1 MARIDSKPPYDASFP
16 KVGSGEFSRIAKEAA
31 KKRREEKEK
40 ESMYAVTDAAAT
52 PPAEELL
59 PQEDKEVTIPS
70 TLKEPKAKTNLLP
83 FPRQSFREDIPWA
96 VNGVGISK
104 AEKEATP
111 KVAMPPLAAPQEER
125 EPLNINS
132 IFDPHIDRVGNR
144 VSLREDAPWAKDN
157 PYAFGLEQGFQN
169 QNKFAGKP
177 YDELDKDAVIKSN
190 SLTMGIIGSDP
201 VMKKELNR
209 RKDKLRDFEFI
220 ANTPGALAS
229 YGLTL
234 TQDEWERI
242 KGEILSG
249 TDSLKDLTPLLHKA
263 KTLRYEEGK
272 EKQETIS
279 QVSDRARQL
288 TSEMER
294 AGATKAADQASEAD
308 AKFASGL
315 PSPTSGKIWEIMS
328 YNDKLPDTYRA
339 TLHLQDHADEL
350 SQMNKSVLSNLKK
363 DKSWTGG
370 VWEGFKNNIFTRKA
384 WQDKEGNTYAANE
397 MALYRV
403 IQAYNRGDNSP
414 EVKAVVEMA
423 AELNSAE
430 YFMRSLLPKGYEAG
444 ESTAGSVP
452 FMIDFIVTSVLT
464 GGAGS
469 AEKAAS
475 KVGASGVKAL
485 ATRGV
490 LTASGKGTRFLE
502 LLARY
507 GQKAAQGVKGVAT
520 AVAEKAPGVTRM
532 GERIVKDATQAAIMT
547 ATLNTPSVVS
557 DAERRVTPI
566 PYKLEEG
573 DIADMSEFIPINDD
587 HILMEKRFMES
598 NRNKALRKAFTS
610 QWIENYTEL
619 AGGHFGAYGEALGKL
634 THFSST
640 AAGKA
645 IARINRALSKAPII
659 GSVRRAANVQGLGGE
674 FLEEIYGGMLN
685 AWLVGDQSMKEV
697 FDAKNMGTTLEALLP
712 TQVAFGILGGGSHAI
727 SLAANQRQLAQINK
741 RLKKEFGNVN
751 IDDKRWESCT
761 LSEQGK
767 ILDSLIGV
775 YRDAMQRGNEAKDDA
790 TRQAAVK
797 EATYARLLFMHLG
810 LQTRRSVLQEAEAE
824 EKLAQTQEK
833 FNTLKQEAENAL
845 KAEAKRTTT
854 DREGNSTRARYN
866 DKEYTVYNTEGVTVT
881 QDENGNPHLL
891 GKGTLYLRAPETEDG
906 SAEIIPVPSDQ
917 VEVIATQP
925 KEVVDA
931 AIEQSA
937 EAVAEAALQQE
948 LATQEAESAP
958 TAQEAET
965 EAAPIPT
972 AQEAETKIAPI
983 PTAQEAETKAAPIPT
998 AQTAETKAAPIP
1010 TAQEAEQT
1018 ETQYLSPEE
1027 AARLPEEERTKA
1039 ISNFNNSLSETDAA
1053 IEKLAKEQ
1061 REYLRKRNTRKRQE
1075 ETEEDYQNRKAEA
1088 RKATTGDLQ
1097 RVNTE
1102 MALLQHKKENLIR
1115 SLNALHAETPKTEEA
1130 ASGATESAVNDLNEN
1145 SPAAHRARGFK
1156 LIGGKRI
1163 PRQGRVKCYIG
1174 RRISAQVSHTEETEG
1189 GHYAVIEADD
1199 LQPSHFDAAVNERH
1213 FIPEAQPK
1221 DRATTA
1227 SFEQQEDFGR
1237 NLRVPNLIFSEAS
1250 IYSGAPVVNAR
1261 GEVIQ
1266 GNGRSAGI
1274 KSAYRS
1280 HPESSGR
1287 YKEYLTEHAAD
1298 WGLKREDVAG
1308 MKAPVLVHM
1317 LDVDDEEAIRL
1328 GQFTDND
1335 VTVTGGTENTK
1346 NLLPENV
1353 ILKLPTEKQGEVAR
1367 ILFAS
1372 DEADGDKIADE
1383 KFSSAFLYLYQHNAI
1398 SLEEYNS
1405 LFTANSLNS
1414 QDGVRKPLE
1423 AAKRELVTRLLDS
1436 VFTKVDPTLKAI
1448 VFGRKSVPGIKS
1460 EQLNAIKRLL
1470 LTDFFFTTSADAQTR
1485 ARSLRNDLLGALLFI
1500 SKYPGP
1506 SEDTKTEGKDPLRT
1520 FLRNMFSAAPVLP
1533 GMKSLAESYSPESLE
1548 IANLFFKSLEAI
1560 NAFTHKY
1567 YSETNPQTLFEQS
1580 EATQSLSKEELFRQA
1595 FPFYQEAHRIAYAR
1609 REASFDAPLTEHYAR
1624 KESAERGEAGY
1635 HKTDFGYESGNKEN
1649 GKYIAIDKKGNYIE
1663 QSEWRNGKRHGI
1675 STLYYPNGNVRCE
1688 GRFFEG
1694 APAGAF
1700 TEYNSRGQLI
1710 RHFTFPKD
1718 GREATGVYTDY
1729 YQNEAHSVEGCI
1741 RSKGAFKAGQ
1751 REGVWKHYDREG
1763 NLILTENY
1771 SHGAL
1776 QGSYLKLQPVG
1787 ESFGG
1792 HVQAQYVD
1800 GQPEGRYIEMHEGS
1814 DAVKFDGSI
1823 ENGKFVGKR
1832 DGSGSPY
1839 LLGEPLHTTFDLST
1853 DAFGHGERK
1862 EITLTDK
1869 EGNSLTVQLSSE
1881 TDRNG
1886 KPYVLTSDGKLSYGV
1901 IPGGLV
1907 PEEPKTKEVRLSLGN
1922 DVREEGTYRYGL
1934 AHIME
1939 EHFAQMKSFG
1949 FDTVEA
1955 YIKHVLTHINRAVL
1969 EKKRKNGV
1977 SYFVV
1982 TVPFPSS
1989 KHPDEN
1995 LMDSL
2000 LVTLYDDD
2008 DHWEIINSWRTSEF
2022 YIKRKEQEPSV
2033 PTVGLPY
2040 ATNRAEGREH
2050 GTSEGSNPGHS
2061 VGTLNLSLSDD
2072 KDTKKSEPSDAPLT
2086 KQNDFGAEE
2095 GVQKSEETISLPK
2108 EDKPLEEENYGR
2120 TERKDE
2126 RSAAADSRV
2135 GKEPRLQSDGS
2146 TGDSVHGSSSDNT
2159 GDPVQRSTGVHSGR
2173 TTDLRETST
2182 STKAAE
2188 GANASQGN
2196 LQDAFVP
2203 SAFTL
2208 PQTEQGRLEANV
2220 DALILLYEIEAEGR
2234 KATPKEQEILAK
2246 YTGWGGLSSSL
2257 FNFLANE
2264 KRNATE
2270 RSRRLS
2276 EFIDD
2281 KELVAIVRNA
2291 ETAFYTPDYVC
2302 DALWDIAK
2310 RLGFKGGNVL
2320 EPAMGV
2326 GRIIQHMPNSLR
2338 NGVSLS
2344 GYEKDD
2350 FSGRIARLLYPNAA
2364 IAVDGYE
2371 NEPLKHPYDLII
2383 ANVPFGQNAP
2393 FDRKLSRQLAR
2404 KLGRAYNLHN
2414 FFIAKGF
2421 NSLSEGGIAIYIT
2434 SRHTLDSACDKLR
2447 SYAGEMGV
2455 DFLGAIRLPSD
2466 TFTST
2471 GTAVVSDI
2479 LVFRKRR
2486 AGEEPIDIK
2495 YLGLKDLPEDE
2506 VVQYDDTPFAVN
2518 EYFDTHPQQVL
2529 GSYRGE
2535 RERNSYMPQR
2545 VFKGNLTLYAFPGKE
2560 PAKELQEAIKR
2571 LELKKGKINTE
2582 LREQP
2587 VEAQPFQ
2594 EGRLSV
2600 VGDEV
2605 YRYADGEKS
2614 CIIGEGGVAVDT
2626 FRHKGKKIKCVEAI
2640 KAYTDLR
2647 DLLLAQVELESKED
2661 ATDKEIE
2668 DHRKLLSDAYHAY
2681 TDQYGL
2687 VTEHKELKSI
2697 LEEDADSYL
2706 VFGLE
2711 HTENNLVQDKAGKVR
2726 LVRELKTRDESILD
2740 KRTCFPTRVP
2750 DKADNITDA
2759 VNISRAYKNKL
2770 DVDYI
2775 ATLRG
2780 SDAAHVRSELIAH
2793 GYAYEDPITNEIV
2806 DSVEYLSGDVVTKL
2820 AEAKEN
2826 NEQGKYDHNVE
2837 ALTAVQ
2843 PERVIYSNI
2852 AVSLQSS
2859 WIPKEIKENFLR
2871 EKICEYNVTLYDD
2884 PVSGEHRV
2892 ARFISGEIFSGLPT
2906 GVITKKNYPN
2916 EITNYALS
2924 ARPTSLWKITKDT
2937 GFKDNR
2943 GYSIRVPDEEAMNA
2957 VKVTVE
2963 RIKQMF
2969 VDWLEEKEEHR
2980 TKIEDIYN
2988 EKFNRQRLPEY
2999 PVPQIEYYPNAAHG
3013 IKLYEHQKKAVSR
3026 ALSQSTLFAHEVGT
3040 GKTFTMVTTAME
3052 MRRLGLAKKPMIVVQ
3067 NATIGGFVTD
3077 ARKLYPQAKILAPGK
3092 RDMSAE
3098 NRKRLLGKIATGDY
3112 DMVIVPTSF
3121 LKLIPDSPKAR
3132 DDYYESLKKQFREK
3146 IEAAQ
3151 NSANRSACREL
3162 QKSLCK
3168 LMEDEAKATEK
3179 AEQTL
3184 DKKTNRRTDDIL
3196 TFDKLNVDALFLD
3209 EAHQY
3214 KKLGLITNLGQ
3225 IKGVDT
3231 QSSEQA
3237 VSAYLKILDVRRKS
3251 GGKNVILA
3259 TGTPVSNTMAE
3270 IWTMMRYIN
3279 PDVLEAY
3286 GMTSF
3291 DDFASTYG
3299 EITEDLEYKMDQT
3312 FKLVARFKKFVH
3324 LNELLTAWRMCADVV
3339 RTLDVKELQQGNRI
3353 PKLKGGQYTQVVL
3366 PKGDALNDAI
3376 LQIVDAIEAN
3386 EKRHGDDKL
3395 PALNVVA
3402 HTLAKQASIDLR
3414 LLNPALPNE
3423 PSSKTNAAVQK
3434 IYEKYKE
3441 TDDIKGTQ
3449 LVFLDIFQSKD
3460 PSKGGSSSPYDIF
3473 HAGDAS
3479 TRFNAYE
3486 YIRDELVKKG
3496 IPRSEI
3502 ACITDIK
3509 DGQTADVKREALFE
3523 KVRNGEVRVLL
3534 GSTEKMGVGVNVQ
3547 TRLCAL
3553 HHLDIVNRPM
3563 DFAQRNGRML
3573 RNGNTLAQMGRE
3585 VEIFVYGTEETLDA
3599 ASYNRL
3605 QSKLNFTAPVMA
3617 PLNASITETED
3628 VSDEN
3633 ALQMTSA
3640 ELTAALSGSTTAVDL
3655 HEANDRLQRLTTEK
3669 KMHDRKRDENSAR
3682 LRQYTNDIAVL
3693 PKLIEDTK
3701 AAEKGLQEDHP
3712 ALYSETQEGEKKHTS
3727 AQGWYKDIYIDGKK
3741 AKEPLNELT
3750 KFIDKVKGSLPH
3762 LAKENNEIRIDNHI
3776 TVKIGSR
3783 SLGEAYIE
3791 QITVDGVPLP
3801 MDLLSDRGAL
3811 SNGQGLIT
3819 RVYNKL
3825 MRDFVHVQVPR
3836 MEHALEKRTAFVE
3849 GYKDLGAFP
3858 KLNELRTAEEEVATL
3873 KQKLLEEGK
3882 AAEEE
3887 RARRQAERS
3896 AQEVQEAE
3904 AKPTDE
3910 DVQYRKGVQDG
3921 DARALDAPLE
3931 TFTPERARDTLAK
3944 LRAAKPIAVDVAK
3957 ARELYDFTPKGVR
3970 TWILNTLRNRT
3981 FKNED
3986 TGENDIILSRR
3997 GAYKFVS
4004 HGMHNEVRAA
4014 SASVIPELIYK
4025 GIFIGETNAEKD
4037 DANYVRYRYYVAGL
4051 KVSEE
4056 EYTVKIVVGI
4066 DENGKQYYDQELTAI
4081 EKGRLID
4088 ILNQPAEGFTATAG
4102 EPIPSTSLTG
4112 KDTKLLSLLGDL
4124 KKKAGEA
4131 WEATSNPQSA
4141 EDEVAQHNAYR
4152 HALTTQYG
4160 EAARDTEADKA
4171 RKQRVAEDALRKLGL
4186 EGVPVEVVSRSEVA
4200 EAYAR
4205 DAMGWHDRKTG
4216 KVTIVAE
4223 NNELEDIE
4231 ATVLHEVVGHHGLEA
4246 LLGKEGLATLTHE
4259 VLPLIPEAERKRLE
4273 DTYGTNEQTI
4283 AEEYIAE
4290 MAEQYTP
4297 PSVWARIA
4305 GFIRNLLR
4313 RIGFRLPLTNGD
4325 LLYLTWRG
4333 IRATRKE
4340 QSSTDALLHR
4350 ADEKRVISRCRDL
4363 DDIQFR
4369 KPRKQILSELAAD
4382 GVDEKGV
4389 LKLTEAMNEL
4399 LEKRVYKLRE
4409 TWQNDTQSFIEL
4421 ARCVEAAT
4429 GETIPDEM
4437 NLDKVY
4443 NQSASKAFARQE
4455 ETRKKYDEMMQTVRR
4470 FARKAQLSPELT
4482 ELYFLAKHAPER
4494 NAEMRRRAEEMFD
4507 PTMRTEEQEEILND
4521 YYNKLFPGWYK
4532 QHEDVYTGK
4541 AEAEEAFFDALKDA
4555 LTTKDYAA
4563 EEAITERI
4571 ATLIKQD
4578 KKSPY
4583 RAVVNEADPLRAF
4596 TQAVEARAGHQDVYH
4611 VWQLVNGF
4619 NRGTIELW
4627 RNSGM
4632 IDEATYQKVT
4642 GMFAHYVPMQGW
4654 KENTNQTPWEYSIRT
4669 HIDTNPLKTMHGR
4682 QSLPGSPFE
4691 AMLKSAMNSIVAAT
4705 RNEERQALYFFA
4717 QQYGSDY
4724 LSASSAWYVL
4734 QQEGDKKRWVEA
4746 YPETVT
4752 RKTEKGDAIESTT
4765 RETAEAFFARMK
4777 ELESRG
4783 LARRRTQRTRPETGY
4798 LLSERQEQEHVVPL
4812 FFDGQKYNVFV
4823 NGNPRFSRAA
4833 TRHNRATDS
4842 NGAAD
4847 KLLRSVRWFTREM
4860 GQNITGRSL
4869 SFGAANM
4876 VRDLLFA
4883 EMSSSTIYGTRYAL
4897 AFNRAYFTDVIPLM
4911 LGLKKGDTARLY
4923 EEYKA
4928 NGGRTGF
4935 AFLTGDKRSAQST
4948 RNALS
4953 NSLKARA
4960 GRAGR
4965 SFWNA
4970 YMGINEHLEDM
4981 SRFAAYAAARKIGLG
4996 ITEATHRAKSITV
5009 NFNKRGTGNSP
5020 MYQFLSTLYLF
5031 FNANLQGVALTGK
5044 MFRDHPW
5051 RAAGWSLGLIL
5062 LQPLMTILYTAL
5074 ASPDGDDGDDEDE
5087 TLQERYDRLP
5097 LKDVNPFLRR
5107 SNICIP
5113 LGEGKLIKVPL
5124 GPEMRAL
5131 NGIGV
5136 TLSDMLMGRATSGD
5150 LALATIDGALNS
5162 SSIGLD
5168 MSLSGFTDANELAE
5182 RGERGA
5188 LYTALRG
5195 SIPSALQPFGD
5206 IAANRDWSG
5215 RRIYGESIYHRGT
5228 PSYLYAD
5235 KSTPRWMTNAAAGWN
5250 TMLYGQGDK
5259 HIGEVSTGL
5268 LSVNPSSVNYLAER
5282 YLGGILEFVTDLN
5295 RTADMLTDPKGG
5307 SVSQALG
5314 QAPVTRRFWKD
5325 DPMMQGSEARRNF
5338 YRRRRALHQDIE
5350 RIDRMKRN
5358 AKGADYKEANE
5369 IRNSIRTYLNGR
5381 NEMQLRYL
5389 AKRFDTLSDTM
5400 QAHDEAYAGRDT
5412 ATRLSVRERDTRA
5425 IERLLKEA
5433 ERLEAVTK

>member
-16 KVGSGEFSRIAKEAA
+16 KAGSGEFSRIAQEAA
-31 KKRREEKEK
+31 KQRREKKEK
-40 ESMYAVTDAAAT
+40 GSMYAVTDAAAT
-52 PPAEELL
+52 PSAEELL

-70 TLKEPKAKTNLLP
+70 TLKEPKAKENLLT

-96 VNGVGISK
+96 VNGVSIRK
-104 AEKEATP
+104 EEKESTP
-111 KVAMPPLAAPQEER
+111 KAAMPPLAAPQEER

-294 AGATKAADQASEAD
+294 AGATKEADQESEAD
-308 AKFASGL
+308 AKFASLL
-315 PSPTSGKIWEIMS
+315 PTAGTAARWKHVI

-339 TLHLQDHADEL
+339 TLQLQEHANEL

-370 VWEGFKNNIFTRKA
+370 VWEGFKNNILSGKA
-384 WQDKEGNTYAANE
+384 WQNTGSTYAANE

-452 FMIDFIVTSVLT
+452 FMIDFIITSALT
-464 GGAGS
+464 GGAGGV
-469 AEKAAS
+469 EKATA
-475 KVGASGVKAL
+475 KIGANGVKAL
-485 ATRGV
+485 ATRGI

-532 GERIVKDATQAAIMT
+532 GGRIVKDATQAAIMT

-598 NRNKALRKAFTS
+598 NRNKAIRKAFTS
-610 QWIENYTEL
+610 QWIENYTEM
-619 AGGHFGAYGEALGKL
+619 AGGHFDTYLKALGKL
-634 THFSST
+634 THFSGT

-645 IARINRALSKAPII
+645 IARFNNALSKAPVV
-659 GSVRRAANVQGLGGE
+659 GSVRRAANIQGLGGQ
-674 FLEEIYGGMLN
+674 FTEEMYGGMLN
-685 AWLVGDQSMKEV
+685 AWLVGDQSMKDV

-712 TQVAFGILGGGSHAI
+712 TQIAFGILGGGSHAL

-775 YRDAMQRGNEAKDDA
+775 YRDAIQRSNEAKDDA

-810 LQTRRSVLQEAEAE
+810 LQTRRSVLQGAEAE

-845 KAEAKRTTT
+845 KEEAKRTTT

-948 LATQEAESAP
+948 LAPQEEAQAPMPQEEENIP

-965 EAAPIPT
+965 EAAPKPTAQEAETKIAPIPT

-983 PTAQEAETKAAPIPT
+983 PTAQEAETKIAPIPT

-1075 ETEEDYQNRKAEA
+1075 ETEEAYQARKAEA
-1088 RKATTGDLQ
+1088 RKATSGDLQ

-1287 YKEYLTEHAAD
+1287 YKEYLTEHAAH
-1298 WGLKREDVAG
+1298 WGLKREDVAS

-1448 VFGRKSVPGIKS
+1448 VFGRKSVPGIKR

-1506 SEDTKTEGKDPLRT
+1506 SDRTITEGMDPLRT

-1533 GMKSLAESYSPESLE
+1533 GMKSLAESFSPESLE
-1548 IANLFFKSLEAI
+1548 IANLFFKSPEAI
-1560 NAFTHKY
+1560 NAFTRKY

-1580 EATQSLSKEELFRQA
+1580 EATQSLSKEELSRQE

-1763 NLILTENY
+1763 NLILTETY

-1800 GQPEGRYIEMHEGS
+1800 GHPEGRYIEMHEGS
-1814 DAVKFDGSI
+1814 DTVKFEGSI

-1839 LLGEPLHTTFDLST
+1839 VLGEPLHTTFDLST

-2072 KDTKKSEPSDAPLT
+2072 KDTKKSEPSEAALT
-2086 KQNDFGAEE
+2086 KQNASGAEE
-2095 GVQKSEETISLPK
+2095 SVQKEITLTDYKGKSVTLQLSDEKDRNGKPYVLTSDGEQSYGVIPGGLLSGESEAKEVRISLGDDDYGMTRMVNTNGIK
-2108 EDKPLEEENYGR
+2108 ESGFKTVEEYIQH
-2120 TERKDE
+2120 
-2126 RSAAADSRV
+2126 V
-2135 GKEPRLQSDGS
+2135 
-2146 TGDSVHGSSSDNT
+2146 
-2159 GDPVQRSTGVHSGR
+2159 
-2173 TTDLRETST
+2173 LR
-2182 STKAAE
+2182 
-2188 GANASQGN
+2188 NASQMEKWEFLNDSKYQIVTPPFTSTLGKDTIDI
-2196 LQDAFVP
+2196 LHVIP
-2203 SAFTL
+2203 SADGTFWEITTPWRTTKRRLNATKELKQRNEERDRAPEEKPEKDDTL
-2208 PQTEQGRLEANV
+2208 RKHRINEAFRIGDEPNGKRISERTWHQLVDRLRKSGLATEFVTDSKAFSEKLNSLNARDREHIGSKTVYGFVDKRTGVVYLNPETMDANTPLHECAHLWNALIRKLNPELWARGRYLIEQSPYAFEVRNEEAYSGLSAEERADEALARAIADRGEKILKRSGMRGLALRAWIRDVWQHILAFFGIKPKAKTLNDVTNMALGDLLNGQAESHEIPKDKEASQILFRIGNKRREEYRGRLRNKCADLSDVAIEKTL
-2220 DALILLYEIEAEGR
+2220 DAIEAFGEEEAGD
-2234 KATPKEQEILAK
+2234 KGDSKLETLALHW
-2246 YTGWGGLSSSL
+2246 TLNGSIDLTRE
-2257 FNFLANE
+2257 ANE
-2264 KRNATE
+2264 KDLDDIPDSTLVRQAAE
-2270 RSRRLS
+2270 AARRKKV
-2276 EFIDD
+2276 D
-2281 KELVAIVRNA
+2281 
-2291 ETAFYTPDYVC
+2291 P
-2302 DALWDIAK
+2302 
-2310 RLGFKGGNVL
+2310 
-2320 EPAMGV
+2320 M
-2326 GRIIQHMPNSLR
+2326 Q
-2338 NGVSLS
+2338 
-2344 GYEKDD
+2344 YE
-2350 FSGRIARLLYPNAA
+2350 S
-2364 IAVDGYE
+2364 
-2371 NEPLKHPYDLII
+2371 
-2383 ANVPFGQNAP
+2383 
-2393 FDRKLSRQLAR
+2393 
-2404 KLGRAYNLHN
+2404 
-2414 FFIAKGF
+2414 
-2421 NSLSEGGIAIYIT
+2421 
-2434 SRHTLDSACDKLR
+2434 
-2447 SYAGEMGV
+2447 
-2455 DFLGAIRLPSD
+2455 
-2466 TFTST
+2466 
-2471 GTAVVSDI
+2471 
-2479 LVFRKRR
+2479 
-2486 AGEEPIDIK
+2486 
-2495 YLGLKDLPEDE
+2495 
-2506 VVQYDDTPFAVN
+2506 
-2518 EYFDTHPQQVL
+2518 PQ
-2529 GSYRGE
+2529 
-2535 RERNSYMPQR
+2535 
-2545 VFKGNLTLYAFPGKE
+2545 
-2560 PAKELQEAIKR
+2560 
-2571 LELKKGKINTE
+2571 
-2582 LREQP
+2582 
-2587 VEAQPFQ
+2587 
-2594 EGRLSV
+2594 
-2600 VGDEV
+2600 
-2605 YRYADGEKS
+2605 
-2614 CIIGEGGVAVDT
+2614 
-2626 FRHKGKKIKCVEAI
+2626 
-2640 KAYTDLR
+2640 
-2647 DLLLAQVELESKED
+2647 
-2661 ATDKEIE
+2661 
-2668 DHRKLLSDAYHAY
+2668 KLLSDIAEGITFDKRLDPDKEPCFTARHEVPGTDIVVYDVANNKKGQRAVRAFVDSHWGVNANPWCLITRNTNAAYYWRHYSYIQKRIAFRNGKLLAFKACDENGSKTPWWNRKDESSPGVPSRKDLGEGKY
-2681 TDQYGL
+2681 LPISVDETTGAPMGKAPKYALRGERGGNLYEEWTPDGKQILLREVYDEHHKGTFERWTEDGVLVERNKQGNAHRKEEKWYPNGQRKYLSTATGRGSVSSSWYENGNRQSFCLSRPENDYYAEWYENGQRQLIKTDNNDGQHVERWYENGQQKEITNSSTDGIYRSEKWHENGQHKL
-2687 VTEHKELKSI
+2687 LETIDNEGSEKKEEWYENGQRKSIRTTDKAGDEHKETW
-2697 LEEDADSYL
+2697 
-2706 VFGLE
+2706 
-2711 HTENNLVQDKAGKVR
+2711 HENG
-2726 LVRELKTRDESILD
+2726 
-2740 KRTCFPTRVP
+2740 
-2750 DKADNITDA
+2750 
-2759 VNISRAYKNKL
+2759 
-2770 DVDYI
+2770 
-2775 ATLRG
+2775 
-2780 SDAAHVRSELIAH
+2780 
-2793 GYAYEDPITNEIV
+2793 
-2806 DSVEYLSGDVVTKL
+2806 
-2820 AEAKEN
+2820 
-2826 NEQGKYDHNVE
+2826 
-2837 ALTAVQ
+2837 
-2843 PERVIYSNI
+2843 
-2852 AVSLQSS
+2852 
-2859 WIPKEIKENFLR
+2859 
-2871 EKICEYNVTLYDD
+2871 
-2884 PVSGEHRV
+2884 
-2892 ARFISGEIFSGLPT
+2892 
-2906 GVITKKNYPN
+2906 
-2916 EITNYALS
+2916 
-2924 ARPTSLWKITKDT
+2924 
-2937 GFKDNR
+2937 
-2943 GYSIRVPDEEAMNA
+2943 
-2957 VKVTVE
+2957 
-2963 RIKQMF
+2963 
-2969 VDWLEEKEEHR
+2969 
-2980 TKIEDIYN
+2980 
-2988 EKFNRQRLPEY
+2988 
-2999 PVPQIEYYPNAAHG
+2999 
-3013 IKLYEHQKKAVSR
+3013 
-3026 ALSQSTLFAHEVGT
+3026 
-3040 GKTFTMVTTAME
+3040 
-3052 MRRLGLAKKPMIVVQ
+3052 
-3067 NATIGGFVTD
+3067 
-3077 ARKLYPQAKILAPGK
+3077 
-3092 RDMSAE
+3092 
-3098 NRKRLLGKIATGDY
+3098 KRLLLETKDKDGNERNEQWYENGKRQSLETKDKDGNEYAEIWFWTGQRQLLETIDK
-3112 DMVIVPTSF
+3112 DGSRRTEMWHENGQRFSLETEDKEGNRRREEWF
-3121 LKLIPDSPKAR
+3121 KNGHR
-3132 DDYYESLKKQFREK
+3132 ESLETTDKEKCTYREEWDENGTRKGLSISKRNDNVIYK
-3146 IEAAQ
+3146 IG
-3151 NSANRSACREL
+3151 
-3162 QKSLCK
+3162 
-3168 LMEDEAKATEK
+3168 
-3179 AEQTL
+3179 
-3184 DKKTNRRTDDIL
+3184 
-3196 TFDKLNVDALFLD
+3196 LD
-3209 EAHQY
+3209 E
-3214 KKLGLITNLGQ
+3214 
-3225 IKGVDT
+3225 KGEVVSADYINYNT
-3231 QSSEQA
+3231 EIDFQRENGELTETFRMGAQSSEKA
-3237 VSAYLKILDVRRKS
+3237 LREMAEAFLKETGEELRFP
-3251 GGKNVILA
+3251 GTELA
-3259 TGTPVSNTMAE
+3259 TT
-3270 IWTMMRYIN
+3270 
-3279 PDVLEAY
+3279 
-3286 GMTSF
+3286 
-3291 DDFASTYG
+3291 
-3299 EITEDLEYKMDQT
+3299 
-3312 FKLVARFKKFVH
+3312 
-3324 LNELLTAWRMCADVV
+3324 
-3339 RTLDVKELQQGNRI
+3339 
-3353 PKLKGGQYTQVVL
+3353 
-3366 PKGDALNDAI
+3366 
-3376 LQIVDAIEAN
+3376 
-3386 EKRHGDDKL
+3386 
-3395 PALNVVA
+3395 
-3402 HTLAKQASIDLR
+3402 
-3414 LLNPALPNE
+3414 
-3423 PSSKTNAAVQK
+3423 
-3434 IYEKYKE
+3434 
-3441 TDDIKGTQ
+3441 
-3449 LVFLDIFQSKD
+3449 
-3460 PSKGGSSSPYDIF
+3460 
-3473 HAGDAS
+3473 
-3479 TRFNAYE
+3479 
-3486 YIRDELVKKG
+3486 
-3496 IPRSEI
+3496 
-3502 ACITDIK
+3502 
-3509 DGQTADVKREALFE
+3509 
-3523 KVRNGEVRVLL
+3523 
-3534 GSTEKMGVGVNVQ
+3534 
-3547 TRLCAL
+3547 
-3553 HHLDIVNRPM
+3553 
-3563 DFAQRNGRML
+3563 
-3573 RNGNTLAQMGRE
+3573 
-3585 VEIFVYGTEETLDA
+3585 
-3599 ASYNRL
+3599 
-3605 QSKLNFTAPVMA
+3605 
-3617 PLNASITETED
+3617 
-3628 VSDEN
+3628 
-3633 ALQMTSA
+3633 
-3640 ELTAALSGSTTAVDL
+3640 
-3655 HEANDRLQRLTTEK
+3655 
-3669 KMHDRKRDENSAR
+3669 
-3682 LRQYTNDIAVL
+3682 
-3693 PKLIEDTK
+3693 
-3701 AAEKGLQEDHP
+3701 
-3712 ALYSETQEGEKKHTS
+3712 
-3727 AQGWYKDIYIDGKK
+3727 
-3741 AKEPLNELT
+3741 
-3750 KFIDKVKGSLPH
+3750 
-3762 LAKENNEIRIDNHI
+3762 
-3776 TVKIGSR
+3776 
-3783 SLGEAYIE
+3783 
-3791 QITVDGVPLP
+3791 
-3801 MDLLSDRGAL
+3801 
-3811 SNGQGLIT
+3811 
-3819 RVYNKL
+3819 
-3825 MRDFVHVQVPR
+3825 
-3836 MEHALEKRTAFVE
+3836 
-3849 GYKDLGAFP
+3849 
-3858 KLNELRTAEEEVATL
+3858 
-3873 KQKLLEEGK
+3873 
-3882 AAEEE
+3882 
-3887 RARRQAERS
+3887 
-3896 AQEVQEAE
+3896 
-3904 AKPTDE
+3904 
-3910 DVQYRKGVQDG
+3910 DVQYRKGAQERG
-3921 DARALDAPLE
+3921 ARPLDAPLE

-3944 LRAAKPIAVDVAK
+3944 LRAAKPITVDVAK
-3957 ARELYDFTPKGVR
+3957 ARELYEFTRNSAAQWMMNNLRER
-3970 TWILNTLRNRT
+3970 TYSNEDSGDSFIVITRPTVNKILNHVNNR
-3981 FKNED
+3981 D
-3986 TGENDIILSRR
+3986 
-3997 GAYKFVS
+3997 AYY
-4004 HGMHNEVRAA
+4004 A
-4014 SASVIPELIYK
+4014 SLSVIPEMLQK
-4025 GIFIGETNAEKD
+4025 GIFIGERAAEKS
-4037 DANYVRYRYYVAGL
+4037 DAHYDRYRYYAIGL
-4051 KVSEE
+4051 DIDGTD
-4056 EYTVKIVVGI
+4056 YTAKLVIGI
-4066 DENGKQYYDQELTAI
+4066 EKHGKKFYDQELTAI

-4088 ILNQPAEGFTATAG
+4088 ILNQPAEGFKPTAV
-4102 EPIPSTSLTG
+4102 EPIPSYSLTG
-4112 KDTKLLSLLGDL
+4112 KDTKLLSLLGEL
-4124 KKKAGEA
+4124 TEKADEA

-4141 EDEVAQHNAYR
+4141 ADEVAQHDAYR
-4152 HALTTQYG
+4152 HTLTTQYG
-4160 EAARDTEADKA
+4160 AAARDTEADKA
-4171 RKQRVAEDALRKLGL
+4171 RKQRIAEDALRKLGL
-4186 EGVPVEVVSRSEVA
+4186 EGVEVEVVSRDDVA

-4297 PSVWARIA
+4297 PSIWARIA

-4369 KPRKQILSELAAD
+4369 KPRKQILSELAAE

-4409 TWQNDTQSFIEL
+4409 TWQNDTQSFVEL

-4455 ETRKKYDEMMQTVRR
+4455 ETRKKYDEMMHAVRY

-4494 NAEMRRRAEEMFD
+4494 NAEMRRRAEELFD
-4507 PTMRTEEQEEILND
+4507 PTRRTEEQEEILND

-4532 QHEDVYTGK
+4532 QHEDAYAGK
-4541 AEAEEAFFDALKDA
+4541 AEAQEAFFDALKDA

-4583 RAVVNEADPLRAF
+4583 RAVVNEADPLSAF
-4596 TQAVEARAGHQDVYH
+4596 TQAVEARAGHQDVYQ

-4642 GMFAHYVPMQGW
+4642 GMFEHYVPMQGW

-4717 QQYGSDY
+4717 KRYGSDY

-4734 QQEGDKKRWVEA
+4734 QQEGDTKRWVEA

-4752 RKTEKGDAIESTT
+4752 RKTEKGEAIESTT
-4765 RETAEAFFARMK
+4765 QETAEAFFARMK

-5009 NFNKRGTGNSP
+5009 NFNKRGTGNSA

-5074 ASPDGDDGDDEDE
+5074 SSPDGDDGDDEDE
-5087 TLQERYDRLP
+5087 TLQEKYDRLP

-5107 SNICIP
+5107 SNLCIP

-5136 TLSDMLMGRATSGD
+5136 TLSDMLMGRAASGD

-5215 RRIYGESIYHRGT
+5215 RRIYGESVYHRGT

-5295 RTADMLTDPKGG
+5295 RSADMLTDPKGG

-5325 DPMMQGSEARRNF
+5325 DPLMQGSEARRNF
-5338 YRRRRALHQDIE
+5338 YRTRRALRQDIE

-5358 AKGADYKEANE
+5358 AKNADYKEANE
-5369 IRNSIRTYLNGR
+5369 IRQSIRTYLDGR

-5389 AKRFDTLSDTM
+5389 MKRFNALSDTM
-5400 QAHDEAYAGRDT
+5400 QAHEEAYAGKDT
-5412 ATRLSVRERDTRA
+5412 ATRLAVRERDTQA

-5433 ERLEAVTK
+5433 DKQLGVRQMTD

>member
-1 MARIDSKPPYDASFP
+1 MARIESRPPYDASFP
-16 KVGSGEFSRIAKEAA
+16 QAGSGEFSRIAQEAA
-31 KKRREEKEK
+31 KKRSEEKAQEQAQAQ
-40 ESMYAVTDAAAT
+40 ERAYAVTEPTPKEEAVEAT
-52 PPAEELL
+52 PIEE
-59 PQEDKEVTIPS
+59 P
-70 TLKEPKAKTNLLP
+70 TLKEPIAKPKVKPMP
-83 FPRQSFREDIPWA
+83 FPRYGFQEDAPWA
-96 VNGVGISK
+96 VNGVTPQK
-104 AEKEATP
+104 KVEKPSATKKREAT
-111 KVAMPPLAAPQEER
+111 
-125 EPLNINS
+125 NIGADL
-132 IFDPHIDRVGNR
+132 DPHIVAGHR
-144 VSLREDAPWAKDN
+144 VSFQEDAPWAKDN
-157 PYAFGLEQGFQN
+157 PYAFGLEQGFRN
-169 QNKFAGKP
+169 QNKFAGKS
-177 YDELDKDAVIKSN
+177 YEDLDKEAVVTSN

-201 VMKKELNR
+201 VIKKELNR
-209 RKDKLRDFEFI
+209 RKQRLNDFTLI
-220 ANTPGALAS
+220 ASTPEALAE
-229 YGLTL
+229 YGITL
-234 TQDEWERI
+234 SPETRERI
-242 KGEILSG
+242 ENEIRLG
-249 TDSLKDLTPLLHKA
+249 TDSLKDLTPLLQKA
-263 KTLRYEEGK
+263 KRVKYEEGK
-272 EKQETIS
+272 EKQRTIS
-279 QVSDRARQL
+279 QVSDRAYQL
-288 TSEMER
+288 EREMER
-294 AGATKAADQASEAD
+294 AGATKEAD
-308 AKFASGL
+308 KAMKSDATWAMML
-315 PSPTSGKIWEIMS
+315 PSPTSAQIWKTTS
-328 YNDKLPDTYRA
+328 YNDRLPDTYRA
-339 TLHLQDHADEL
+339 AMQLQEHANEL
-350 SQMNKSVLSNLKK
+350 SQLNKSFLSNLEKEK
-363 DKSWTGG
+363 NWAGG
-370 VWEGFKNNIFTRKA
+370 VWEGFKNNILTRKA

-403 IQAYNRGDNSP
+403 IQAYNNGDNSP
-414 EVKAVVEMA
+414 EVKKVVEMA

-430 YFMRSLLPKGYEAG
+430 AFMRSILPKGYEAG
-444 ESTAGSVP
+444 ESTAGSIP
-452 FMIDFIVTSVLT
+452 FMIDFIVTSALT

-485 ATRGV
+485 ATRGI

-502 LLARY
+502 LLTRY

-532 GERIVKDATQAAIMT
+532 AERVVKDAAIKAPLMT
-547 ATLNTPSVVS
+547 VALNTPTVVS

-566 PYKLEEG
+566 PYKLEG
-573 DIADMSEFIPINDD
+573 DLSDISDFIPINDD
-587 HILMEKRFMES
+587 HILMEKRFMER
-598 NRNKALRKAFTS
+598 NRSKALRKAFTS
-610 QWIENYTEL
+610 QWIENYSEL
-619 AGGHFGAYGEALGKL
+619 AGGHFDTYLKALGKL
-634 THFSST
+634 TNFSGT

-645 IARINRALSKAPII
+645 IARFNNALSKAPVV
-659 GSVRRAANVQGLGGE
+659 GSVRRAANIQGLGGE
-674 FLEEIYGGMLN
+674 FAEEIYGGMLN
-685 AWLVGDQSMKEV
+685 AWLVGDQSVKEV

-712 TQVAFGILGGGSHAI
+712 TQIAFGILGGGSHAL
-727 SLAANQRQLAQINK
+727 SLAGNQRQLTQINK
-741 RLKKEFGNVN
+741 QLKEEFGDT
-751 IDDKRWESCT
+751 DDGGNRWEKLT

-767 ILDSLIGV
+767 VLDGLTGV
-775 YRDAMQRGNEAKDDA
+775 YRDAMRRSNEAKDDV
-790 TRQAAVK
+790 TRQNAVK
-797 EATYARLLFMHLG
+797 EATYARLLFMRLG
-810 LQTRRSVLQEAEAE
+810 LQTRRSVLQGAEAEA
-824 EKLAQTQEK
+824 KLEQTQEK

-845 KAEAKRTTT
+845 KAEANRTTT
-854 DREGNSTRARYN
+854 DRAGNSVTVRYN
-866 DKEYTVYNTEGVTVT
+866 DKEYSVYNTEGVTIG
-881 QDENGNPHLL
+881 QDEKGEPRVL
-891 GKGTLYLRAPETEDG
+891 GKGTLYLRAPETEEG
-906 SAEIIPVPSDQ
+906 NAEIIPVPSDQ
-917 VEVIATQP
+917 VKVVAVQP
-925 KEVVDA
+925 KEDVDA

-937 EAVAEAALQQE
+937 KAVAKAAIQPE
-948 LATQEAESAP
+948 LATQEVASAPMAQEAESTPAVQEAESVPTAQEAKSAPTRQEAKSAPTRQEAESVPTRQEAESAP
-958 TAQEAET
+958 IAQEAESVPMSQEAESVPMSQEAESAPMSQEAESAPMSQKAESAPTVQET
-965 EAAPIPT
+965 ESAPMSQEAESVPI
-972 AQEAETKIAPI
+972 AQEAKSVPAAQEVKNVPM
-983 PTAQEAETKAAPIPT
+983 AQEAKSAP
-998 AQTAETKAAPIP
+998 
-1010 TAQEAEQT
+1010 QEKEQ
-1018 ETQYLSPEE
+1018 PEE
-1027 AARLPEEERTKA
+1027 AKVVSTPE
-1039 ISNFNNSLSETDAA
+1039 
-1053 IEKLAKEQ
+1053 
-1061 REYLRKRNTRKRQE
+1061 
-1075 ETEEDYQNRKAEA
+1075 QN
-1088 RKATTGDLQ
+1088 
-1097 RVNTE
+1097 
-1102 MALLQHKKENLIR
+1102 
-1115 SLNALHAETPKTEEA
+1115 
-1130 ASGATESAVNDLNEN
+1130 
-1145 SPAAHRARGFK
+1145 
-1156 LIGGKRI
+1156 
-1163 PRQGRVKCYIG
+1163 
-1174 RRISAQVSHTEETEG
+1174 
-1189 GHYAVIEADD
+1189 
-1199 LQPSHFDAAVNERH
+1199 
-1213 FIPEAQPK
+1213 
-1221 DRATTA
+1221 
-1227 SFEQQEDFGR
+1227 
-1237 NLRVPNLIFSEAS
+1237 
-1250 IYSGAPVVNAR
+1250 
-1261 GEVIQ
+1261 
-1266 GNGRSAGI
+1266 
-1274 KSAYRS
+1274 
-1280 HPESSGR
+1280 
-1287 YKEYLTEHAAD
+1287 
-1298 WGLKREDVAG
+1298 
-1308 MKAPVLVHM
+1308 
-1317 LDVDDEEAIRL
+1317 
-1328 GQFTDND
+1328 
-1335 VTVTGGTENTK
+1335 
-1346 NLLPENV
+1346 
-1353 ILKLPTEKQGEVAR
+1353 
-1367 ILFAS
+1367 
-1372 DEADGDKIADE
+1372 
-1383 KFSSAFLYLYQHNAI
+1383 
-1398 SLEEYNS
+1398 
-1405 LFTANSLNS
+1405 
-1414 QDGVRKPLE
+1414 
-1423 AAKRELVTRLLDS
+1423 DS
-1436 VFTKVDPTLKAI
+1436 VTF
-1448 VFGRKSVPGIKS
+1448 
-1460 EQLNAIKRLL
+1460 E
-1470 LTDFFFTTSADAQTR
+1470 
-1485 ARSLRNDLLGALLFI
+1485 
-1500 SKYPGP
+1500 
-1506 SEDTKTEGKDPLRT
+1506 KT
-1520 FLRNMFSAAPVLP
+1520 
-1533 GMKSLAESYSPESLE
+1533 
-1548 IANLFFKSLEAI
+1548 
-1560 NAFTHKY
+1560 
-1567 YSETNPQTLFEQS
+1567 
-1580 EATQSLSKEELFRQA
+1580 
-1595 FPFYQEAHRIAYAR
+1595 
-1609 REASFDAPLTEHYAR
+1609 
-1624 KESAERGEAGY
+1624 
-1635 HKTDFGYESGNKEN
+1635 
-1649 GKYIAIDKKGNYIE
+1649 
-1663 QSEWRNGKRHGI
+1663 
-1675 STLYYPNGNVRCE
+1675 
-1688 GRFFEG
+1688 
-1694 APAGAF
+1694 
-1700 TEYNSRGQLI
+1700 
-1710 RHFTFPKD
+1710 
-1718 GREATGVYTDY
+1718 
-1729 YQNEAHSVEGCI
+1729 QNE
-1741 RSKGAFKAGQ
+1741 
-1751 REGVWKHYDREG
+1751 
-1763 NLILTENY
+1763 
-1771 SHGAL
+1771 
-1776 QGSYLKLQPVG
+1776 
-1787 ESFGG
+1787 
-1792 HVQAQYVD
+1792 
-1800 GQPEGRYIEMHEGS
+1800 
-1814 DAVKFDGSI
+1814 
-1823 ENGKFVGKR
+1823 
-1832 DGSGSPY
+1832 
-1839 LLGEPLHTTFDLST
+1839 
-1853 DAFGHGERK
+1853 
-1862 EITLTDK
+1862 
-1869 EGNSLTVQLSSE
+1869 
-1881 TDRNG
+1881 
-1886 KPYVLTSDGKLSYGV
+1886 
-1901 IPGGLV
+1901 
-1907 PEEPKTKEVRLSLGN
+1907 
-1922 DVREEGTYRYGL
+1922 
-1934 AHIME
+1934 
-1939 EHFAQMKSFG
+1939 
-1949 FDTVEA
+1949 
-1955 YIKHVLTHINRAVL
+1955 
-1969 EKKRKNGV
+1969 
-1977 SYFVV
+1977 
-1982 TVPFPSS
+1982 
-1989 KHPDEN
+1989 
-1995 LMDSL
+1995 
-2000 LVTLYDDD
+2000 
-2008 DHWEIINSWRTSEF
+2008 
-2022 YIKRKEQEPSV
+2022 
-2033 PTVGLPY
+2033 
-2040 ATNRAEGREH
+2040 
-2050 GTSEGSNPGHS
+2050 
-2061 VGTLNLSLSDD
+2061 
-2072 KDTKKSEPSDAPLT
+2072 
-2086 KQNDFGAEE
+2086 
-2095 GVQKSEETISLPK
+2095 EETISLPK
-2108 EDKPLEEENYGR
+2108 EEPLEKENYGR
-2120 TERKDE
+2120 TERTTE
-2126 RSAAADSRV
+2126 RDSAADSRL
-2135 GKEPRLQSDGS
+2135 GKETRSEGDGT
-2146 TGDSVHGSSSDNT
+2146 TGDSLHGSGSEHSVDT
-2159 GDPVQRSTGVHSGR
+2159 VQRSTGVHSGR
-2173 TTDLRETST
+2173 TTDLKETST
-2182 STKAAE
+2182 SAKTAE
-2188 GANASQGN
+2188 GANAPQGN

-2203 SAFTL
+2203 SAFVL
-2208 PQTEQGRLEANV
+2208 PQTERERLEANI
-2220 DALILLYEIEAEGR
+2220 DALILLYEIEAADR

-2246 YTGWGGLSSSL
+2246 YTGWGGLSNSL
-2257 FNFLANE
+2257 FSFLANE

-2270 RSRRLS
+2270 RSQRLS

-2281 KELVAIVRNA
+2281 KELIGIVRNA
-2291 ETAFYTPDYVC
+2291 ETAFYTPGYVC
-2302 DALWDIAK
+2302 EALWDIAK

-2338 NGVSLS
+2338 KSVSLS

-2350 FSGRIARLLYPNAA
+2350 FSGRIARLLYPNAT
-2364 IAVDGYE
+2364 IEVDGYE
-2371 NEPLKHPYDLII
+2371 NEPLKHSYDLII

-2393 FDRKLSRQLAR
+2393 YDKKLSR
-2404 KLGRAYNLHN
+2404 KLMRDLGKAYNLHN

-2421 NSLSEGGIAIYIT
+2421 NSLSDGGVAIYIT
-2434 SRHTLDSACDKLR
+2434 SRHTLDSACNKLR
-2447 SYAGEMGV
+2447 SYAKEKGI

-2466 TFTST
+2466 TFTGT

-2486 AGEEPIDIK
+2486 DGEEPIDIK
-2495 YLGLKDLPEDE
+2495 YLGLKDLPDSE
-2506 VVQYDDTPFAVN
+2506 VVQYNDTPFAVN

-2529 GSYRGE
+2529 GTYRGE
-2535 RERNSYMPQR
+2535 RERNNYMPQR
-2545 VFKGNLTLYAFPGKE
+2545 VFKGNLTLYAFPDKE

-2571 LELKKGKINTE
+2571 LDLKKGKINSE
-2582 LREQP
+2582 LREHP
-2587 VEAQPFQ
+2587 TEEQPFQ

-2614 CIIGEGGVAVDT
+2614 CIIGEGGVAADT
-2626 FRHKGKKIKCVEAI
+2626 FRHKGKKIKSVEAV
-2640 KAYTDLR
+2640 KAYIGLR
-2647 DLLLAQVELESKED
+2647 DLLLAQVELESKAD

-2668 DHRKLLSDAYHAY
+2668 KHRKLLSDAYNAY
-2681 TDQYGL
+2681 TQQYGL
-2687 VTEHKELKSI
+2687 VTEHNEIKSI

-2706 VFGLE
+2706 IFGLE
-2711 HTENNLVQDKAGKVR
+2711 NTENTLVQDEKTGKVR
-2726 LVRELKTRDESILD
+2726 LVRELKTRDKSILEQ
-2740 KRTCFPTRVP
+2740 RTCFPTREP

-2759 VNISRAYKNKL
+2759 VNISRAYKNGL

-2775 ATLRG
+2775 ANLLGT
-2780 SDAAHVRSELIAH
+2780 DVEHVRRELVAH
-2793 GYAYEDPITNEIV
+2793 GYAYEDPTTNEIV

-2826 NEQGKYDHNVE
+2826 NEQGKYDHNIE

-2852 AVSLQSS
+2852 AVSLQST

-2871 EKICEYNVTLYDD
+2871 EKICEYNVDLYED

-2892 ARFISGEIFSGLPT
+2892 ARFISGEIFSGLPA
-2906 GVITKKNYPN
+2906 GVFTKKRYQN
-2916 EITNYALS
+2916 EITNFALS

-2937 GFKDNR
+2937 GVKDNK
-2943 GYSIRVPDEEAMNA
+2943 GNNIRVPDEEAMNA

-2980 TKIEDIYN
+2980 TKLEDIYN
-2988 EKFNRQRLPEY
+2988 NKFNRQRLPEH
-2999 PVPQIEYYPNAAHG
+2999 PIPKIEYYPNASHE
-3013 IKLYEHQKKAVSR
+3013 IKLYDHQKKAVSR

-3121 LKLIPDSPKAR
+3121 LKLIPDSKEAR
-3132 DDYYESLKKQFREK
+3132 EDYYNSLKEQFREK

-3151 NSANRSACREL
+3151 NNDDRSACREL
-3162 QKSLCK
+3162 QKSLRK

-3184 DKKTNRRTDDIL
+3184 NKKTDRRTDDIL

-3237 VSAYLKILDVRRKS
+3237 VSAYLKILDVRRKT

-3279 PDVLEAY
+3279 PDVLETY

-3312 FKLVARFKKFVH
+3312 FKPVARFKKFVH

-3353 PKLKGGQYTQVVL
+3353 PKLKGGKYTQVVL

-3376 LQIVDAIEAN
+3376 LQIVDAIEEN
-3386 EKRHGDDKL
+3386 EKQHGDDKL

-3414 LLNPALPNE
+3414 LLNPAFPNE
-3423 PSSKTNAAVQK
+3423 QSSKTNAAVQK

-3460 PSKGGSSSPYDIF
+3460 PSKGSSSSAYDIF
-3473 HAGDAS
+3473 HAGDAD

-3496 IPRSEI
+3496 IPRNEI

-3573 RNGNTLAQMGRE
+3573 RNGNTLAKMGRE

-3605 QSKLNFTAPVMA
+3605 LSKLNFTAPVMA
-3617 PLNASITETED
+3617 PLNASVSETED

-3655 HEANDRLQRLTTEK
+3655 HEAKDKLQRLTTEK

-3682 LRQYTNDIAVL
+3682 LRQYTSDIAVL

-3701 AAEKGLQEDHP
+3701 AAEQTLLASHP
-3712 ALYSETQEGEKKHTS
+3712 ALYSEAQGEGKSHTS
-3727 AQGWYKDIYIDGKK
+3727 AQGWYKDVYIDGKK
-3741 AKEPLNELT
+3741 TKEPLNELT
-3750 KFIDKVKGSLPH
+3750 KYIDKIKGSLTRTS
-3762 LAKENNEIRIDNHI
+3762 KEDNEIRIDNDI
-3776 TVKIGSR
+3776 TIKIGSR

-3791 QITVDGVPLP
+3791 QITVGSVAVP
-3801 MDLLSDRGAL
+3801 MNVLSDRNTL

-3825 MRDFVHVQVPR
+3825 TRDFIRVEAPR
-3836 MEHALEKRTAFVE
+3836 LERSLAKKTAFVN

-3858 KLNELRTAEEEVATL
+3858 KLNELHAVEEQVATL
-3873 KQKLLEEGK
+3873 KQKLTEEGK
-3882 AAEEE
+3882 MIEAE
-3887 RARRQAERS
+3887 RARRRAERS
-3896 AQEVQEAE
+3896 ELDTPDAPGTTA
-3904 AKPTDE
+3904 A
-3910 DVQYRKGVQDG
+3910 DVQYRKGKQG
-3921 DARALDAPLE
+3921 KGARPLDAPLE

-3944 LRAAKPIAVDVAK
+3944 LRAAKPLEVDVAK
-3957 ARELYDFTPKGVR
+3957 ARELYDFTTKGVR

-3997 GAYKFVS
+3997 GADKFVS
-4004 HGMHNEVRAA
+4004 HGMHKEVRAA

-4025 GIFIGETNAEKD
+4025 GIFIGERNAEED

-4102 EPIPSTSLTG
+4102 EPIPSTSLVG
-4112 KDTKLLSLLGDL
+4112 KDIKLLSLLGDL
-4124 KKKAGEA
+4124 TQKAGEA

-4141 EDEVAQHNAYR
+4141 EDEVAQHDAYR
-4152 HALTTQYG
+4152 RALTTQYG
-4160 EAARDTEADKA
+4160 EATRDVEADKA
-4171 RKQRVAEDALRKLGL
+4171 RKQQVAEDALRKLGL
-4186 EGVPVEVVSRSEVA
+4186 EGVPVEVVSRGDVA

-4273 DTYGTNEQTI
+4273 DSYGTNEQTI
-4283 AEEYIAE
+4283 AEEYIAG

-4297 PSVWARIA
+4297 PSLWARIA
-4305 GFIRNLLR
+4305 GFIRNALR

-4340 QSSTDALLHR
+4340 QSSTDTLLHR
-4350 ADEKRVISRCRDL
+4350 ADEKRVIARCQEL

-4437 NLDKVY
+4437 NIDKVY

-4455 ETRKKYDEMMQTVRR
+4455 ETRKKYDRMMQAVRY
-4470 FARKAQLSPELT
+4470 FARKAQLSPEMT

-4494 NAEMRRRAEEMFD
+4494 NAEMRRRAEELFD
-4507 PTMRTEEQEEILND
+4507 PTTRTEEQEEILND
-4521 YYNKLFPGWYK
+4521 YYSKLFPSWNK
-4532 QHEDVYTGK
+4532 QNGDAYASE
-4541 AEAEEAFFDALKDA
+4541 AEAQEAFFDALKEA
-4555 LTTKDYAA
+4555 LIHKDYAA

-4583 RAVVNEADPLRAF
+4583 KAITDEGNLLNAF
-4596 TQAVEARAGHQDVYH
+4596 TEAVEARAGHQDVYH

-4627 RNSGM
+4627 RSSGM

-4654 KENTNQTPWEYSIRT
+4654 KENTNQTPWEYNIRA

-4717 QQYGSDY
+4717 QRYGSDY

-4734 QQEGDKKRWVEA
+4734 RQEGDTKRWVEA

-4765 RETAEAFFARMK
+4765 QETAEAFFARMK
-4777 ELESRG
+4777 ELEAKG
-4783 LARRRTQRTRPETGY
+4783 LARQRTQSTRPETGY
-4798 LLSERQEQEHVVPL
+4798 LLSERQEKEHIIPL

-4833 TRHNRATDS
+4833 TRHNRASDA

-4923 EEYKA
+4923 NEYKA

-4935 AFLTGDKRSAQST
+4935 AFLTGDKRSARST

-4953 NSLKARA
+4953 NSLTALA

-4981 SRFAAYAAARKIGLG
+4981 SRFAAYAAARKMGLG

-5044 MFRDHPW
+5044 MFRDHPK
-5051 RAAGWSLGLIL
+5051 RAAAWSIGLIL
-5062 LQPLMTILYTAL
+5062 LQPLMTLLYTAL
-5074 ASPDGDDGDDEDE
+5074 ANPDGDDGDDEDE
-5087 TLQERYDRLP
+5087 TLQEKYDRLP

-5124 GPEMRAL
+5124 SPEMRAL

-5150 LALATIDGALNS
+5150 VALATIDGALNS

-5168 MSLSGFTDANELAE
+5168 ASISSLTDANELAE
-5182 RGERGA
+5182 RGENGA

-5195 SIPSALQPFGD
+5195 AVPSALQPFGD

-5215 RRIYGESIYHRGT
+5215 RRIYGESVYHRGT

-5282 YLGGILEFVTDLN
+5282 YLGGILEFVTDIN
-5295 RTADMLTDPKGG
+5295 RATDMLTDKNEG

-5325 DPMMQGSEARRNF
+5325 DPLMQGSEARRNF
-5338 YRRRRALHQDIE
+5338 YSTRRALRQDIE

-5358 AKGADYKEANE
+5358 AINADYKEANE
-5369 IRNSIRTYLNGR
+5369 IRNSIRTYLDGR

-5400 QAHDEAYAGRDT
+5400 KAHDEAYAGKDT
-5412 ATRLSVRERDTRA
+5412 ETRLSVRERDTRA

>member
-40 ESMYAVTDAAAT
+40 ESMYAVTDAAVV
-52 PPAEELL
+52 PSAEELL
-59 PQEDKEVTIPS
+59 PQKDKEITTPS
-70 TLKEPKAKTNLLP
+70 TLKEPKTKENLLT
-83 FPRQSFREDIPWA
+83 FPCQSFREDIPWA
-96 VNGVGISK
+96 VNGVSISK

-111 KVAMPPLAAPQEER
+111 KAVMPPLAAQPEEK
-125 EPLNINS
+125 EPLNIDS
-132 IFDPHIDRVGNR
+132 IFDPHIDRAGNR

-294 AGATKAADQASEAD
+294 AGATKEADQAIKTD
-308 AKFASGL
+308 AFMASGL
-315 PSPTSGKIWEIMS
+315 PSSTSAQIWKTTS

-370 VWEGFKNNIFTRKA
+370 VWEGFKNNILTRKA

-520 AVAEKAPGVTRM
+520 AVAEKAPHVTRM
-532 GERIVKDATQAAIMT
+532 GGRIVKDATQAAIMT

-598 NRNKALRKAFTS
+598 NRNKALRKAFTA
-610 QWIENYTEL
+610 QWIENYTEM
-619 AGGHFGAYGEALGKL
+619 AGGHFDTYLKALGKL
-634 THFSST
+634 THFSGT

-645 IARINRALSKAPII
+645 IARFNNALSKAPVV
-659 GSVRRAANVQGLGGE
+659 GSVRRAANIQGLGGQ
-674 FLEEIYGGMLN
+674 FTEEMYGGMLN

-712 TQVAFGILGGGSHAI
+712 TQVAFGILGGGSHAL
-727 SLAANQRQLAQINK
+727 SLAKNKIQLDAVNTL
-741 RLKKEFGNVN
+741 LKKEFGN
-751 IDDKRWESCT
+751 IDIDEQRWESLT

-767 ILDSLIGV
+767 ALDALTGV
-775 YRDAMQRGNEAKDDA
+775 YRDAMQRSRTAKDNA
-790 TRQAAVK
+790 SRQAAVR
-797 EATYARLLFMHLG
+797 EATYARLLFMRLG
-810 LQTRRSVLQEAEAE
+810 LKTRQSVLQGVDAE
-824 EKLAQTQEK
+824 EKLAQAKEK
-833 FNTLKQEAENAL
+833 YNTLKKEAKKRVKE
-845 KAEAKRTTT
+845 EAKRTTT
-854 DREGNSTRARYN
+854 DREGNSTWARYN

-891 GKGTLYLRAPETEDG
+891 GKGTLYLRAPETEGG

-925 KEVVDA
+925 KEEVDA
-931 AIEQSA
+931 AIEQLA
-937 EAVAEAALQQE
+937 EAEAEAALQQE

-958 TAQEAET
+958 MAQEAET
-965 EAAPIPT
+965 EAAPIPTAQEADTKIAPIPT

-983 PTAQEAETKAAPIPT
+983 PTAQEAETKIAPIPK
-998 AQTAETKAAPIP
+998 AQVAKTEAAPIP
-1010 TAQEAEQT
+1010 TAQEAET
-1018 ETQYLSPEE
+1018 EVEAQYLSPEE

-1115 SLNALHAETPKTEEA
+1115 SLTALHAETPKTEEA

-1448 VFGRKSVPGIKS
+1448 VFGRKSVPGIKR
-1460 EQLNAIKRLL
+1460 EQLDAIKRLL

-1506 SEDTKTEGKDPLRT
+1506 SDRTITEGMDPLRT

-1533 GMKSLAESYSPESLE
+1533 GMKSLAESFSPESLE
-1548 IANLFFKSLEAI
+1548 IANLFFKSPEAI
-1560 NAFTHKY
+1560 NDFTRKY

-1580 EATQSLSKEELFRQA
+1580 EATQSLSKEELFRQE

-1609 REASFDAPLTEHYAR
+1609 REASFDAPLTEHHAR

-1700 TEYNSRGQLI
+1700 TEYNSKGQLT

-1751 REGVWKHYDREG
+1751 REGVWKHYDKEG

-1771 SHGAL
+1771 SHGTL
-1776 QGSYLKLQPVG
+1776 QGSYLKLQPVD
-1787 ESFGG
+1787 ENFGS

-1814 DAVKFDGSI
+1814 DAVKFEGSI
-1823 ENGKFVGKR
+1823 ERGKFVGKR

-1853 DAFGHGERK
+1853 DAFRHGERK

-1869 EGNSLTVQLSSE
+1869 EGNSLTVQLSDE
-1881 TDRNG
+1881 KDRNG

-1901 IPGGLV
+1901 IPGGLI

-1934 AHIME
+1934 VHIME
-1939 EHFAQMKSFG
+1939 DHYAQMKSFG
-1949 FDTVEA
+1949 FDTVES
-1955 YIKHVLTHINRAVL
+1955 YIKHILNNIGEAVFEKRYEGKTTH
-1969 EKKRKNGV
+1969 
-1977 SYFVV
+1977 FVF
-1982 TVPFPSS
+1982 TVPFPSRS
-1989 KHPDEN
+1989 HPSRENTDSILVEIGDE
-1995 LMDSL
+1995 S
-2000 LVTLYDDD
+2000 
-2008 DHWEIINSWRTSEF
+2008 DHWEVISTWRTGKSFIE
-2022 YIKRKEQEPSV
+2022 KKKKEAEAAV
-2033 PTVGLPY
+2033 PAIGLPH
-2040 ATNRAEGREH
+2040 ATNVAEGH
-2050 GTSEGSNPGHS
+2050 QNGTTEGSNS
-2061 VGTLNLSLSDD
+2061 AVVAGTQNLPLSDD
-2072 KDTKKSEPSDAPLT
+2072 KDTKKSEPSEVSLEKGT
-2086 KQNDFGAEE
+2086 NDVE
-2095 GVQKSEETISLPK
+2095 GVQKELTLTDYKGKSVTLRVSDEKDRNGKPYVFTSDGKLSYGVVPGGLLSGETEAKEVRISLGDDDYGMTRMVITNGIK
-2108 EDKPLEEENYGR
+2108 E
-2120 TERKDE
+2120 
-2126 RSAAADSRV
+2126 
-2135 GKEPRLQSDGS
+2135 
-2146 TGDSVHGSSSDNT
+2146 
-2159 GDPVQRSTGVHSGR
+2159 SGFK
-2173 TTDLRETST
+2173 TVEAYIQHVLR
-2182 STKAAE
+2182 
-2188 GANASQGN
+2188 NASQMEQCKRLFNGMPRYQITTHPFTSA
-2196 LQDAFVP
+2196 LGKDTIDILYVIP
-2203 SAFTL
+2203 SADGTFWENTSPWRTTKRRLNATNELEQRNDKRDRAFEEKHEKDEALREPRRIETLRKEEATGDEAFRIGDEPNGKRVSERTWHQLIDRLRKSGLAVEFVTDSKTFSEKLNSLNIRDRELIGDKTVYGFVDKRTGVVYLNPETMDANTPLHECAHLWNALIRKLNPELWARGRYLIEQSPYAFEVRNEEAYSGLSAEERADEALARAIADRGEKILKRSGMRGLALRAWIRDVWQHILAFFGIKQKANTLNDFTDMAL
-2208 PQTEQGRLEANV
+2208 GDLLNGQGRS
-2220 DALILLYEIEAEGR
+2220 YEI
-2234 KATPKEQEILAK
+2234 PKEKEASQIL
-2246 YTGWGGLSSSL
+2246 
-2257 FNFLANE
+2257 F
-2264 KRNATE
+2264 R
-2270 RSRRLS
+2270 
-2276 EFIDD
+2276 I
-2281 KELVAIVRNA
+2281 
-2291 ETAFYTPDYVC
+2291 
-2302 DALWDIAK
+2302 
-2310 RLGFKGGNVL
+2310 GN
-2320 EPAMGV
+2320 
-2326 GRIIQHMPNSLR
+2326 
-2338 NGVSLS
+2338 
-2344 GYEKDD
+2344 
-2350 FSGRIARLLYPNAA
+2350 
-2364 IAVDGYE
+2364 
-2371 NEPLKHPYDLII
+2371 
-2383 ANVPFGQNAP
+2383 
-2393 FDRKLSRQLAR
+2393 
-2404 KLGRAYNLHN
+2404 
-2414 FFIAKGF
+2414 
-2421 NSLSEGGIAIYIT
+2421 
-2434 SRHTLDSACDKLR
+2434 
-2447 SYAGEMGV
+2447 
-2455 DFLGAIRLPSD
+2455 
-2466 TFTST
+2466 
-2471 GTAVVSDI
+2471 
-2479 LVFRKRR
+2479 KRR
-2486 AGEEPIDIK
+2486 A
-2495 YLGLKDLPEDE
+2495 
-2506 VVQYDDTPFAVN
+2506 
-2518 EYFDTHPQQVL
+2518 EYRDRLH
-2529 GSYRGE
+2529 
-2535 RERNSYMPQR
+2535 
-2545 VFKGNLTLYAFPGKE
+2545 K
-2560 PAKELQEAIKR
+2560 KR
-2571 LELKKGKINTE
+2571 
-2582 LREQP
+2582 P
-2587 VEAQPFQ
+2587 
-2594 EGRLSV
+2594 
-2600 VGDEV
+2600 D
-2605 YRYADGEKS
+2605 
-2614 CIIGEGGVAVDT
+2614 
-2626 FRHKGKKIKCVEAI
+2626 
-2640 KAYTDLR
+2640 
-2647 DLLLAQVELESKED
+2647 
-2661 ATDKEIE
+2661 
-2668 DHRKLLSDAYHAY
+2668 LSDVAI
-2681 TDQYGL
+2681 
-2687 VTEHKELKSI
+2687 E
-2697 LEEDADSYL
+2697 
-2706 VFGLE
+2706 
-2711 HTENNLVQDKAGKVR
+2711 
-2726 LVRELKTRDESILD
+2726 KTL
-2740 KRTCFPTRVP
+2740 
-2750 DKADNITDA
+2750 
-2759 VNISRAYKNKL
+2759 
-2770 DVDYI
+2770 
-2775 ATLRG
+2775 
-2780 SDAAHVRSELIAH
+2780 
-2793 GYAYEDPITNEIV
+2793 
-2806 DSVEYLSGDVVTKL
+2806 
-2820 AEAKEN
+2820 
-2826 NEQGKYDHNVE
+2826 
-2837 ALTAVQ
+2837 
-2843 PERVIYSNI
+2843 
-2852 AVSLQSS
+2852 
-2859 WIPKEIKENFLR
+2859 
-2871 EKICEYNVTLYDD
+2871 
-2884 PVSGEHRV
+2884 
-2892 ARFISGEIFSGLPT
+2892 
-2906 GVITKKNYPN
+2906 
-2916 EITNYALS
+2916 
-2924 ARPTSLWKITKDT
+2924 
-2937 GFKDNR
+2937 
-2943 GYSIRVPDEEAMNA
+2943 
-2957 VKVTVE
+2957 
-2963 RIKQMF
+2963 
-2969 VDWLEEKEEHR
+2969 
-2980 TKIEDIYN
+2980 
-2988 EKFNRQRLPEY
+2988 
-2999 PVPQIEYYPNAAHG
+2999 
-3013 IKLYEHQKKAVSR
+3013 
-3026 ALSQSTLFAHEVGT
+3026 
-3040 GKTFTMVTTAME
+3040 
-3052 MRRLGLAKKPMIVVQ
+3052 
-3067 NATIGGFVTD
+3067 
-3077 ARKLYPQAKILAPGK
+3077 
-3092 RDMSAE
+3092 
-3098 NRKRLLGKIATGDY
+3098 
-3112 DMVIVPTSF
+3112 
-3121 LKLIPDSPKAR
+3121 
-3132 DDYYESLKKQFREK
+3132 
-3146 IEAAQ
+3146 
-3151 NSANRSACREL
+3151 
-3162 QKSLCK
+3162 
-3168 LMEDEAKATEK
+3168 
-3179 AEQTL
+3179 
-3184 DKKTNRRTDDIL
+3184 
-3196 TFDKLNVDALFLD
+3196 
-3209 EAHQY
+3209 
-3214 KKLGLITNLGQ
+3214 
-3225 IKGVDT
+3225 
-3231 QSSEQA
+3231 
-3237 VSAYLKILDVRRKS
+3237 
-3251 GGKNVILA
+3251 
-3259 TGTPVSNTMAE
+3259 
-3270 IWTMMRYIN
+3270 
-3279 PDVLEAY
+3279 
-3286 GMTSF
+3286 
-3291 DDFASTYG
+3291 
-3299 EITEDLEYKMDQT
+3299 
-3312 FKLVARFKKFVH
+3312 
-3324 LNELLTAWRMCADVV
+3324 
-3339 RTLDVKELQQGNRI
+3339 
-3353 PKLKGGQYTQVVL
+3353 
-3366 PKGDALNDAI
+3366 
-3376 LQIVDAIEAN
+3376 DAIEAFGEEEAG
-3386 EKRHGDDKL
+3386 EKGDSKL
-3395 PALNVVA
+3395 E
-3402 HTLAKQASIDLR
+3402 TLALHWTLQGSIDLTR
-3414 LLNPALPNE
+3414 EADANNL
-3423 PSSKTNAAVQK
+3423 
-3434 IYEKYKE
+3434 
-3441 TDDIKGTQ
+3441 DDIPDSTLVRQAAEAARRKKVDPMQYNSPKTLLSDIAEGMTFDKRLDPDKEPCFTARHEVPGT
-3449 LVFLDIFQSKD
+3449 DIVV
-3460 PSKGGSSSPYDIF
+3460 YDV
-3473 HAGDAS
+3473 AD
-3479 TRFNAYE
+3479 
-3486 YIRDELVKKG
+3486 DKKG
-3496 IPRSEI
+3496 QQ
-3502 ACITDIK
+3502 A
-3509 DGQTADVKREALFE
+3509 
-3523 KVRNGEVRVLL
+3523 VRAFVD
-3534 GSTEKMGVGVNVQ
+3534 SHWGVNANPWCLI
-3547 TRLCAL
+3547 TRNVNAWNYWNHYNYIQKQIAFQNGKLLAFKACDRDSKQSPWWNRQDKNSPGVPIRKDLGEGKYLPISVEETTGTPIGKTAQYAL
-3553 HHLDIVNRPM
+3553 RGERGGNLYEEWTPDGKHILFREKRDGADKFYERWTPKGVLIERYE
-3563 DFAQRNGRML
+3563 QKNGNVKNENWNARGRL
-3573 RNGNTLAQMGRE
+3573 ILLFIGSKSGNIYSEWHENGKRKAFKLSRNGNVYSIEWNKKGKRSYLEEKDKDGNERIEDYYENGKHQLLEEKDKDGNERKEKWYENGKRKLLE
-3585 VEIFVYGTEETLDA
+3585 VKDKEGNERKEKWYENGKRKLLEVKDKDGNERKEQWYENGKRQSLETKDKDGNEYAEIWLWTGQRRLFETTDKNGNRRTEEWHENGKRFSL
-3599 ASYNRL
+3599 
-3605 QSKLNFTAPVMA
+3605 
-3617 PLNASITETED
+3617 ETED
-3628 VSDEN
+3628 KEGNRHREEWYKNGQRQLLETTSKDGRKRKEGWHENGQRQLLETTDKEGCKYTEEWDEN
-3633 ALQMTSA
+3633 GTRKDLSIYKRSDNVIYKIGLDEKGEVKSA
-3640 ELTAALSGSTTAVDL
+3640 QYINFNDNSISFRRKNGELTETFRMGTKNPEEALR
-3655 HEANDRLQRLTTEK
+3655 E
-3669 KMHDRKRDENSAR
+3669 
-3682 LRQYTNDIAVL
+3682 IA
-3693 PKLIEDTK
+3693 
-3701 AAEKGLQEDHP
+3701 Q
-3712 ALYSETQEGEKKHTS
+3712 
-3727 AQGWYKDIYIDGKK
+3727 
-3741 AKEPLNELT
+3741 
-3750 KFIDKVKGSLPH
+3750 
-3762 LAKENNEIRIDNHI
+3762 
-3776 TVKIGSR
+3776 
-3783 SLGEAYIE
+3783 
-3791 QITVDGVPLP
+3791 
-3801 MDLLSDRGAL
+3801 
-3811 SNGQGLIT
+3811 
-3819 RVYNKL
+3819 
-3825 MRDFVHVQVPR
+3825 
-3836 MEHALEKRTAFVE
+3836 AF
-3849 GYKDLGAFP
+3849 
-3858 KLNELRTAEEEVATL
+3858 
-3873 KQKLLEEGK
+3873 LEETG
-3882 AAEEE
+3882 EEF
-3887 RARRQAERS
+3887 RFPDT
-3896 AQEVQEAE
+3896 
-3904 AKPTDE
+3904 KPTDE
-3910 DVQYRKGVQDG
+3910 DVQYRKGAQEG
-3921 DARALDAPLE
+3921 GAKPQDAPLE

-3997 GAYKFVS
+3997 GADKFVS

-4025 GIFIGETNAEKD
+4025 GVFIGETNAEKD
-4037 DANYVRYRYYVAGL
+4037 DAHYVRYRYYAAGL

-4066 DENGKQYYDQELTAI
+4066 DKYGKSFYDQELTAI

-4088 ILNQPAEGFTATAG
+4088 ILNQPAEGFTATAVG
-4102 EPIPSTSLTG
+4102 PIPSTSLVG

-4124 KKKAGEA
+4124 TEKAGEA
-4131 WEATSNPQSA
+4131 WEATDNPQSA
-4141 EDEVAQHNAYR
+4141 ADEVAQHDAYR

-4160 EAARDTEADKA
+4160 EAARNREADKA

-4186 EGVPVEVVSRSEVA
+4186 EGVPVEVVSRDDVA

-4297 PSVWARIA
+4297 PSIWARIA

-4350 ADEKRVISRCRDL
+4350 ADEKRVIARCRDL

-4409 TWQNDTQSFIEL
+4409 TWQNDTQSFVEL

-4494 NAEMRRRAEEMFD
+4494 NAEMRRRAEELFD
-4507 PTMRTEEQEEILND
+4507 PTRRTEEQEEILND

-4532 QHEDVYTGK
+4532 QHEDAYSSK

-4596 TQAVEARAGHQDVYH
+4596 TQAVEARAGHQDVYQ

-4682 QSLPGSPFE
+4682 QSLPGGPFE

-4752 RKTEKGDAIESTT
+4752 RKTTKGDAIESTT
-4765 RETAEAFFARMK
+4765 QETAEAFFARMK

-5009 NFNKRGTGNSP
+5009 NFNKRGTGNSA

-5188 LYTALRG
+5188 LYSALRG

-5215 RRIYGESIYHRGT
+5215 RRIYGESVYHRGT

-5295 RTADMLTDPKGG
+5295 RSADMLTDPKGG

-5325 DPMMQGSEARRNF
+5325 DPFMEGSEARRNF
-5338 YRRRRALHQDIE
+5338 YRTRRALRQDIE

-5358 AKGADYKEANE
+5358 AKNADYKEANE
-5369 IRNSIRTYLNGR
+5369 IRQSIRTYLDGR

-5389 AKRFDTLSDTM
+5389 AKRFDALSDTM
-5400 QAHDEAYAGRDT
+5400 QAHDEAYAGKDT
-5412 ATRLSVRERDTRA
+5412 ETRLSVRERDTRA
-5425 IERLLKEA
+5425 IRRLLEEA
-5433 ERLEAVTK
+5433 ENQLGVRK

>member
-31 KKRREEKEK
+31 KKRSEEKEK
-40 ESMYAVTDAAAT
+40 GSMYAVTDAAVV
-52 PPAEELL
+52 PSAEELL
-59 PQEDKEVTIPS
+59 PQKDKEITTLS
-70 TLKEPKAKTNLLP
+70 TLKEPKVKANLLP
-83 FPRQSFREDIPWA
+83 LPCQSFREDIPWA
-96 VNGVGISK
+96 VNGVSISK
-104 AEKEATP
+104 AVKEATP
-111 KVAMPPLAAPQEER
+111 KAVMPPLAAPQEEKK
-125 EPLNINS
+125 PLNINS
-132 IFDPHIDRVGNR
+132 IFDPHIDRAGNR

-294 AGATKAADQASEAD
+294 AGATKEADQAIKTD
-308 AKFASGL
+308 AFMASGL
-315 PSPTSGKIWEIMS
+315 PSSTSAQIWKTTS

-370 VWEGFKNNIFTRKA
+370 VWEGFKNNILTRKA

-430 YFMRSLLPKGYEAG
+430 YFMRSQLPKGYEAG

-485 ATRGV
+485 ATRGI

-507 GQKAAQGVKGVAT
+507 GQKAAQGVKGAAT

-532 GERIVKDATQAAIMT
+532 GGRIVKDAAKAGIMT
-547 ATLNTPSVVS
+547 ATLNAPSVVS

-598 NRNKALRKAFTS
+598 NRNKALRKAFTA
-610 QWIENYTEL
+610 QWIENYSEL

-645 IARINRALSKAPII
+645 IARINRALNKAPII

-685 AWLVGDQSMKEV
+685 AWLVGDQSMKSV
-697 FDAKNMGTTLEALLP
+697 FNAENMGTTLEALLP
-712 TQVAFGILGGGSHAI
+712 MQITFGLLGGGSHAL
-727 SLAANQRQLAQINK
+727 SLTKNKIQLDAVNTL
-741 RLKKEFGNVN
+741 LKKEFGN
-751 IDDKRWESCT
+751 IDIDEKRWESLT

-767 ILDSLIGV
+767 ALDALTGV
-775 YRDAMQRGNEAKDDA
+775 YRDAMQRSRTAKDNA
-790 TRQAAVK
+790 TRQTAER
-797 EATYARLLFMHLG
+797 EATYARLLFMRLG
-810 LQTRRSVLQEAEAE
+810 LKTRQSVLQGVDAE
-824 EKLAQTQEK
+824 EKLAQAKEK
-833 FNTLKQEAENAL
+833 YNTLKKEAKKRVKE
-845 KAEAKRTTT
+845 EAKRTTT
-854 DREGNSTRARYN
+854 DREGNSTWARYN
-866 DKEYTVYNTEGVTVT
+866 NKEYTVYNTEGVTVT

-958 TAQEAET
+958 TAQEVET

-983 PTAQEAETKAAPIPT
+983 PTAQEAETEAAPIPT
-998 AQTAETKAAPIP
+998 AQEAETKIAPIP

-1115 SLNALHAETPKTEEA
+1115 SLTALHAETPKTEEA

-1274 KSAYRS
+1274 KSAYLS

-1298 WGLKREDVAG
+1298 WGLKREDVAS

-1335 VTVTGGTENTK
+1335 VTVTGGTENVK

-1353 ILKLPTEKQGEVAR
+1353 ILKLPVEKQGEVAR

-1372 DEADGDKIADE
+1372 DEADGDKISDE

-1506 SEDTKTEGKDPLRT
+1506 SDRTITEGMDPLRT

-1533 GMKSLAESYSPESLE
+1533 GMKSLAESFSPESLE
-1548 IANLFFKSLEAI
+1548 IANLFFKSPEAI
-1560 NAFTHKY
+1560 NDFTRKY

-1580 EATQSLSKEELFRQA
+1580 EATQSLSKEELFRQE

-1700 TEYNSRGQLI
+1700 TEYNSKGQLT

-1751 REGVWKHYDREG
+1751 REGVWKHYDKEG
-1763 NLILTENY
+1763 NLILTETY

-1800 GQPEGRYIEMHEGS
+1800 GHPEGRYIEMHEGS
-1814 DAVKFDGSI
+1814 DTVKFEGSI

-1839 LLGEPLHTTFDLST
+1839 VLGKPLHTTIDLST

-1869 EGNSLTVQLSSE
+1869 EGNSLTVQLSE
-1881 TDRNG
+1881 EKDRNG

-1907 PEEPKTKEVRLSLGN
+1907 PEEPKTKEVRLSLGS
-1922 DVREEGTYRYGL
+1922 DVEMKGAYRYGL
-1934 AHIME
+1934 VHIME
-1939 EHFAQMKSFG
+1939 DHYAQLKNLG
-1949 FDTVEA
+1949 FETVEEF
-1955 YIKHVLTHINRAVL
+1955 IKHVLSNIGGAVFDKRYEGKTTH
-1969 EKKRKNGV
+1969 
-1977 SYFVV
+1977 FVF
-1982 TVPFPSS
+1982 TIPFPSEN
-1989 KHPDEN
+1989 HPKQKRVDAIIVE
-1995 LMDSL
+1995 LHEES
-2000 LVTLYDDD
+2000 
-2008 DHWEIINSWRTSEF
+2008 DHWDIINTWRSTET
-2022 YIKRKEQEPSV
+2022 YIKKKKEKRGTVPSI
-2033 PTVGLPY
+2033 GLSH
-2040 ATNRAEGREH
+2040 AADKTEVRDESTTKGSGSQREGNSPRF
-2050 GTSEGSNPGHS
+2050 SSN
-2061 VGTLNLSLSDD
+2061 D
-2072 KDTKKSEPSDAPLT
+2072 KDTKKSETSDAPLT
-2086 KQNDFGAEE
+2086 KQNASGAGE
-2095 GVQKSEETISLPK
+2095 GVQKEITLTDYKGKSVTLQLSDEKDRNGKPYVLTSDGELSYGVIPGGLLSGEAEAKEVRISLGDDDYGMTRMVNTNGIK
-2108 EDKPLEEENYGR
+2108 ESGFKTVEEYIQHVLHNAFQMEKWEFLNDSKYQIVTPPFTSTLG
-2120 TERKDE
+2120 KDTIDILHVIP
-2126 RSAAADSRV
+2126 SV
-2135 GKEPRLQSDGS
+2135 DG
-2146 TGDSVHGSSSDNT
+2146 TFWEIT
-2159 GDPVQRSTGVHSGR
+2159 TPWR
-2173 TTDLRETST
+2173 TTKR
-2182 STKAAE
+2182 
-2188 GANASQGN
+2188 
-2196 LQDAFVP
+2196 
-2203 SAFTL
+2203 
-2208 PQTEQGRLEANV
+2208 RL
-2220 DALILLYEIEAEGR
+2220 
-2234 KATPKEQEILAK
+2234 
-2246 YTGWGGLSSSL
+2246 
-2257 FNFLANE
+2257 
-2264 KRNATE
+2264 NAT
-2270 RSRRLS
+2270 
-2276 EFIDD
+2276 
-2281 KELVAIVRNA
+2281 KELKQRNEERDRA
-2291 ETAFYTPDYVC
+2291 PEEKP
-2302 DALWDIAK
+2302 
-2310 RLGFKGGNVL
+2310 
-2320 EPAMGV
+2320 
-2326 GRIIQHMPNSLR
+2326 
-2338 NGVSLS
+2338 
-2344 GYEKDD
+2344 EKDD
-2350 FSGRIARLLYPNAA
+2350 TLRKHRRNDAFRIGDEPNGKRISERTWHRLIDRLRKSGLAVEFVTDSKAFSEKLNSLNARDRELIGDKTVYGFVDKRTGVVYLNPETMDANTPLHECAHLWNALIRKLNPELWARGRYLIEQSPYAFEVRNEEAYRGLSAEERADEALARA
-2364 IAVDGYE
+2364 IADRGEKILKQSGMRGLALRAWIRDVWQHILAFFGIKQKANTLNNITDMALGDLLNGQKESYE
-2371 NEPLKHPYDLII
+2371 IPKEEDASQILFRIGNKRREEYRERLRNKRADLSD
-2383 ANVPFGQNAP
+2383 V
-2393 FDRKLSRQLAR
+2393 
-2404 KLGRAYNLHN
+2404 
-2414 FFIAKGF
+2414 
-2421 NSLSEGGIAIYIT
+2421 AIEK
-2434 SRHTLDSACDKLR
+2434 TLD
-2447 SYAGEMGV
+2447 
-2455 DFLGAIRLPSD
+2455 AIEA
-2466 TFTST
+2466 F
-2471 GTAVVSDI
+2471 
-2479 LVFRKRR
+2479 
-2486 AGEEPIDIK
+2486 GEE
-2495 YLGLKDLPEDE
+2495 G
-2506 VVQYDDTPFAVN
+2506 T
-2518 EYFDTHPQQVL
+2518 
-2529 GSYRGE
+2529 
-2535 RERNSYMPQR
+2535 
-2545 VFKGNLTLYAFPGKE
+2545 
-2560 PAKELQEAIKR
+2560 
-2571 LELKKGKINTE
+2571 
-2582 LREQP
+2582 
-2587 VEAQPFQ
+2587 
-2594 EGRLSV
+2594 
-2600 VGDEV
+2600 
-2605 YRYADGEKS
+2605 GEKGDS
-2614 CIIGEGGVAVDT
+2614 KLETLALHWTLKGSIDLTREADAKNLDDIPDSTLVRQAAEAARRKKVDPM
-2626 FRHKGKKIKCVEAI
+2626 G
-2640 KAYTDLR
+2640 YDSP
-2647 DLLLAQVELESKED
+2647 Q
-2661 ATDKEIE
+2661 
-2668 DHRKLLSDAYHAY
+2668 KLLSDIAVGMTFDKRLDPDKEPCFTARHEVPGTDIVVYNVADDKKGQRAVRAFVDSHWGVNANPWCLITRNANAWHYWNHYNYLQKLIAFQNGKLLAFKACDEEGSDTPWWNRQDQSSEGVPFRKDLGGGKYLPLNVDEETGEEIGDALDVALRGERGGNLYEEWTPDGKHILLRETREGNYRTTFERWREDGTRSERSSESNGHSEDEQWYPNGQRKYLYIY
-2681 TDQYGL
+2681 TGL
-2687 VTEHKELKSI
+2687 EHVSSSWYENGNREKFDLTRNGYNYYIEWNESGQRIQFESSDKDGNQRKEQWYEDGQRKVIIIQNENGSYYRERWYEDGKQILLETTDKDGNKHKETWYENGQRELIVERDNDGNERRELWYENGQRELIETKDKEGNEHKERWCKNGKRECTITTKKDGSSKQ
-2697 LEEDADSYL
+2697 EWWN
-2706 VFGLE
+2706 
-2711 HTENNLVQDKAGKVR
+2711 ENGQR
-2726 LVRELKTRDESILD
+2726 SELKTKDKDGNERKEQWYEDGKRKLIETKDNKGNERKEQWYEDGGYLLYIADETGKARQDIWFPNGQKKNLLIYNSSSEQKISEWYESG
-2740 KRTCFPTRVP
+2740 KRKLFH
-2750 DKADNITDA
+2750 
-2759 VNISRAYKNKL
+2759 ISRDGNSRGAYW
-2770 DVDYI
+2770 
-2775 ATLRG
+2775 
-2780 SDAAHVRSELIAH
+2780 
-2793 GYAYEDPITNEIV
+2793 YE
-2806 DSVEYLSGDVVTKL
+2806 
-2820 AEAKEN
+2820 
-2826 NEQGKYDHNVE
+2826 
-2837 ALTAVQ
+2837 
-2843 PERVIYSNI
+2843 
-2852 AVSLQSS
+2852 
-2859 WIPKEIKENFLR
+2859 
-2871 EKICEYNVTLYDD
+2871 
-2884 PVSGEHRV
+2884 
-2892 ARFISGEIFSGLPT
+2892 
-2906 GVITKKNYPN
+2906 
-2916 EITNYALS
+2916 
-2924 ARPTSLWKITKDT
+2924 
-2937 GFKDNR
+2937 
-2943 GYSIRVPDEEAMNA
+2943 
-2957 VKVTVE
+2957 
-2963 RIKQMF
+2963 
-2969 VDWLEEKEEHR
+2969 
-2980 TKIEDIYN
+2980 
-2988 EKFNRQRLPEY
+2988 NRQREWVY
-2999 PVPQIEYYPNAAHG
+2999 ARDNAG
-3013 IKLYEHQKKAVSR
+3013 NDRDERWYEN
-3026 ALSQSTLFAHEVGT
+3026 G
-3040 GKTFTMVTTAME
+3040 
-3052 MRRLGLAKKPMIVVQ
+3052 
-3067 NATIGGFVTD
+3067 
-3077 ARKLYPQAKILAPGK
+3077 
-3092 RDMSAE
+3092 
-3098 NRKRLLGKIATGDY
+3098 NRKSASGKDANEDLYWYILFDESGN
-3112 DMVIVPTSF
+3112 VISA
-3121 LKLIPDSPKAR
+3121 K
-3132 DDYYESLKKQFREK
+3132 YEKGNDVINF
-3146 IEAAQ
+3146 
-3151 NSANRSACREL
+3151 NW
-3162 QKSLCK
+3162 
-3168 LMEDEAKATEK
+3168 EDGV
-3179 AEQTL
+3179 
-3184 DKKTNRRTDDIL
+3184 RTDNRNS
-3196 TFDKLNVDALFLD
+3196 KEVN
-3209 EAHQY
+3209 
-3214 KKLGLITNLGQ
+3214 
-3225 IKGVDT
+3225 
-3231 QSSEQA
+3231 
-3237 VSAYLKILDVRRKS
+3237 
-3251 GGKNVILA
+3251 
-3259 TGTPVSNTMAE
+3259 AE
-3270 IWTMMRYIN
+3270 
-3279 PDVLEAY
+3279 
-3286 GMTSF
+3286 
-3291 DDFASTYG
+3291 
-3299 EITEDLEYKMDQT
+3299 
-3312 FKLVARFKKFVH
+3312 
-3324 LNELLTAWRMCADVV
+3324 
-3339 RTLDVKELQQGNRI
+3339 
-3353 PKLKGGQYTQVVL
+3353 
-3366 PKGDALNDAI
+3366 
-3376 LQIVDAIEAN
+3376 
-3386 EKRHGDDKL
+3386 
-3395 PALNVVA
+3395 
-3402 HTLAKQASIDLR
+3402 
-3414 LLNPALPNE
+3414 
-3423 PSSKTNAAVQK
+3423 
-3434 IYEKYKE
+3434 
-3441 TDDIKGTQ
+3441 
-3449 LVFLDIFQSKD
+3449 
-3460 PSKGGSSSPYDIF
+3460 
-3473 HAGDAS
+3473 
-3479 TRFNAYE
+3479 
-3486 YIRDELVKKG
+3486 
-3496 IPRSEI
+3496 
-3502 ACITDIK
+3502 
-3509 DGQTADVKREALFE
+3509 EALQTIAQEFE
-3523 KVRNGEVRVLL
+3523 K
-3534 GSTEKMGVGVNVQ
+3534 
-3547 TRLCAL
+3547 
-3553 HHLDIVNRPM
+3553 
-3563 DFAQRNGRML
+3563 
-3573 RNGNTLAQMGRE
+3573 
-3585 VEIFVYGTEETLDA
+3585 
-3599 ASYNRL
+3599 
-3605 QSKLNFTAPVMA
+3605 
-3617 PLNASITETED
+3617 
-3628 VSDEN
+3628 
-3633 ALQMTSA
+3633 
-3640 ELTAALSGSTTAVDL
+3640 LTG
-3655 HEANDRLQRLTTEK
+3655 
-3669 KMHDRKRDENSAR
+3669 
-3682 LRQYTNDIAVL
+3682 
-3693 PKLIEDTK
+3693 
-3701 AAEKGLQEDHP
+3701 
-3712 ALYSETQEGEKKHTS
+3712 
-3727 AQGWYKDIYIDGKK
+3727 
-3741 AKEPLNELT
+3741 EPLH
-3750 KFIDKVKGSLPH
+3750 FPDK
-3762 LAKENNEIRIDNHI
+3762 
-3776 TVKIGSR
+3776 T
-3783 SLGEAYIE
+3783 
-3791 QITVDGVPLP
+3791 
-3801 MDLLSDRGAL
+3801 
-3811 SNGQGLIT
+3811 
-3819 RVYNKL
+3819 
-3825 MRDFVHVQVPR
+3825 
-3836 MEHALEKRTAFVE
+3836 
-3849 GYKDLGAFP
+3849 
-3858 KLNELRTAEEEVATL
+3858 
-3873 KQKLLEEGK
+3873 
-3882 AAEEE
+3882 
-3887 RARRQAERS
+3887 
-3896 AQEVQEAE
+3896 
-3904 AKPTDE
+3904 
-3910 DVQYRKGVQDG
+3910 DVQYRKGAQEG
-3921 DARALDAPLE
+3921 GARALDAPLE

-3944 LRAAKPIAVDVAK
+3944 LRAAEPIAVDVAK
-3957 ARELYDFTPKGVR
+3957 AREQYEFTPKGVR

-4102 EPIPSTSLTG
+4102 EPIPSTSLVG
-4112 KDTKLLSLLGDL
+4112 KDTKLLLLLSDL
-4124 KKKAGEA
+4124 TEKAGET
-4131 WEATSNPQSA
+4131 WEATDNPQSA
-4141 EDEVAQHNAYR
+4141 ADEVTQHDAYR
-4152 HALTTQYG
+4152 QALTTQYG
-4160 EAARDTEADKA
+4160 EAARNTEADKA

-4186 EGVPVEVVSRSEVA
+4186 EGVPVEVVSRDDVA

-4297 PSVWARIA
+4297 PSIWARIA

-4350 ADEKRVISRCRDL
+4350 ADEKRVIARCRDL

-4409 TWQNDTQSFIEL
+4409 TWQNDTQSFVEL

-4443 NQSASKAFARQE
+4443 NQSASKSFARQE

-4507 PTMRTEEQEEILND
+4507 PTTRTEEQEEILND

-4532 QHEDVYTGK
+4532 QHEDAYSSK
-4541 AEAEEAFFDALKDA
+4541 AEAKEAFFDALKDA

-4596 TQAVEARAGHQDVYH
+4596 TQAVEARAGHQDVYQ

-4734 QQEGDKKRWVEA
+4734 RQEGDTKRWVEA

-4752 RKTEKGDAIESTT
+4752 RKTTKGDAIESTT
-4765 RETAEAFFARMK
+4765 QETAEAFFARMK

-5009 NFNKRGTGNSP
+5009 NFNKRGTGNSA

-5051 RAAGWSLGLIL
+5051 RAAGWSAGLIL

-5087 TLQERYDRLP
+5087 TLQEKYDRLP

-5188 LYTALRG
+5188 LYSALRG

-5215 RRIYGESIYHRGT
+5215 RRIYGESVYHRGT

-5295 RTADMLTDPKGG
+5295 RSADMLTDPKGG

-5325 DPMMQGSEARRNF
+5325 DPFMEGSEARRNF
-5338 YRRRRALHQDIE
+5338 YSTRRALRQDIE

-5358 AKGADYKEANE
+5358 AKNADYKEANE
-5369 IRNSIRTYLNGR
+5369 IRQSIRTYLDGR
-5381 NEMQLRYL
+5381 NETQLRYL
-5389 AKRFDTLSDTM
+5389 AKRFDALSDTM
-5400 QAHDEAYAGRDT
+5400 QAHDEAYAGKDT
-5412 ATRLSVRERDTRA
+5412 ETRLSVRERDTRA
-5425 IERLLKEA
+5425 IEKLLKEA
-5433 ERLEAVTK
+5433 DKLSK

>member
-1 MARIDSKPPYDASFP
+1 MARIESRPPYDASFP
-16 KVGSGEFSRIAKEAA
+16 QAGSGEFSRIAQKAA
-31 KKRREEKEK
+31 KKRSEEKEQ
-40 ESMYAVTDAAAT
+40 EQAQERAYAVTEPTPKEEAVEAT
-52 PPAEELL
+52 PIEE
-59 PQEDKEVTIPS
+59 P
-70 TLKEPKAKTNLLP
+70 TLKEPIAKPKVKPMP
-83 FPRQSFREDIPWA
+83 FPRVSFQEDAPRAKKEEQKPKAKPMPFPRYDFQEDAPWA
-96 VNGVGISK
+96 VNGVTPQKK
-104 AEKEATP
+104 AEKPSAT
-111 KVAMPPLAAPQEER
+111 KKR
-125 EPLNINS
+125 ETTNIGADL
-132 IFDPHIDRVGNR
+132 DPHIVAGHQ
-144 VSLREDAPWAKDN
+144 VSFQEDAPWAKDN
-157 PYAFGLEQGFQN
+157 PYAFGLEQGFRN
-169 QNKFAGKP
+169 QNKFAGKS
-177 YDELDKDAVIKSN
+177 YEDLDKDAVVTSN
-190 SLTMGIIGSDP
+190 SLTMGVIGSDP
-201 VMKKELNR
+201 VIKKELNR
-209 RKDKLRDFEFI
+209 RKQRLNDFTLI
-220 ANTPGALAS
+220 ASAPEALAE
-229 YGLTL
+229 YGITL
-234 TQDEWERI
+234 SPETRARI
-242 KGEILSG
+242 ENEIRLG
-249 TDSLKDLTPLLHKA
+249 TDSLKDLTPLLQKA
-263 KTLRYEEGK
+263 KRVKYEEGK
-272 EKQETIS
+272 EKQRTIS
-279 QVSDRARQL
+279 QVSDRAYQL
-288 TSEMER
+288 EREMKR
-294 AGATKAADQASEAD
+294 AGATKEAD
-308 AKFASGL
+308 KAMKSDATMAMML
-315 PSPTSGKIWEIMS
+315 PSPTSAQIWKTTS

-339 TLHLQDHADEL
+339 AMQLQEHANEL
-350 SQMNKSVLSNLKK
+350 SQLNKSFLSNLETSKNWA
-363 DKSWTGG
+363 SGA
-370 VWEGFKNNIFTRKA
+370 WEGFKNNILTRKA

-403 IQAYNRGDNSP
+403 IQAYNNGDNSP
-414 EVKAVVEMA
+414 EVKKVVEMA

-430 YFMRSLLPKGYEAG
+430 AFMRSLLPKGYEAG
-444 ESTAGSVP
+444 ESTAGSIP
-452 FMIDFIVTSVLT
+452 FMIDFLVTSALT

-485 ATRGV
+485 ATRGI

-532 GERIVKDATQAAIMT
+532 GGRIVKDATKAAIMT
-547 ATLNTPSVVS
+547 ATLNAPSVAS

-566 PYKLEEG
+566 PYKLEG
-573 DIADMSEFIPINDD
+573 DLSDISDFIPINDD
-587 HILMEKRFMES
+587 HILMEKRFMER
-598 NRNKALRKAFTS
+598 NRSKALRKAFTS
-610 QWIENYTEL
+610 QWIENYSEL
-619 AGGHFGAYGEALGKL
+619 AGGHFDTYLKALGKL
-634 THFSST
+634 TNFSGT

-645 IARINRALSKAPII
+645 IARLNNALSKAPVV
-659 GSVRRAANVQGLGGE
+659 GSVRRAANIQGLGGE
-674 FLEEIYGGMLN
+674 FAEEIYGGMLN
-685 AWLVGDQSMKEV
+685 AWLVGDQSMKDV

-712 TQVAFGILGGGSHAI
+712 TQIAFGILGGGGHAL
-727 SLAANQRQLAQINK
+727 SLAKNKRQLTQIDK
-741 RLKKEFGNVN
+741 QLKEEFGDT
-751 IDDKRWESCT
+751 DDGGKRWETLT

-767 ILDSLIGV
+767 VLDGLTGV
-775 YRDAMQRGNEAKDDA
+775 YRDAMRRSNEAKDDA
-790 TRQAAVK
+790 TRQNAVK
-797 EATYARLLFMHLG
+797 EATYARLLFMRLG
-810 LQTRRSVLQEAEAE
+810 LQTRRSVLQGAEAEA
-824 EKLAQTQEK
+824 KLTQTQEK

-845 KAEAKRTTT
+845 KADVNRTTT
-854 DREGNSTRARYN
+854 DRAGNSVTVRYS
-866 DKEYTVYNTEGVTVT
+866 DKEYSVYNTEGVTIS
-881 QDENGNPHLL
+881 QDEKGEPRLL
-891 GKGTLYLRAPETEDG
+891 GKGTLYLRAPETDGG
-906 SAEIIPVPSDQ
+906 SAEIIPAPSDQ
-917 VEVIATQP
+917 VEVIAVQP
-925 KEVVDA
+925 KEEVDA

-937 EAVAEAALQQE
+937 AAIAEAAIQPE
-948 LATQEAESAP
+948 LAAQEAESTP
-958 TAQEAET
+958 TAQEGET
-965 EAAPIPT
+965 KIVPIPT
-972 AQEAETKIAPI
+972 AQEGETKIAPI
-983 PTAQEAETKAAPIPT
+983 PAAQVSKQITPIAQEAESVPI
-998 AQTAETKAAPIP
+998 
-1010 TAQEAEQT
+1010 AQEAESTPMAQ
-1018 ETQYLSPEE
+1018 E
-1027 AARLPEEERTKA
+1027 AESAPIA
-1039 ISNFNNSLSETDAA
+1039 
-1053 IEKLAKEQ
+1053 
-1061 REYLRKRNTRKRQE
+1061 QE
-1075 ETEEDYQNRKAEA
+1075 AESA
-1088 RKATTGDLQ
+1088 PMSQ
-1097 RVNTE
+1097 E
-1102 MALLQHKKENLIR
+1102 
-1115 SLNALHAETPKTEEA
+1115 AESVPMSQEA
-1130 ASGATESAVNDLNEN
+1130 ESAPAVQETESAPMSQKAESAPISQEAESSPTMQEAETAPTTQKAESV
-1145 SPAAHRARGFK
+1145 PAA
-1156 LIGGKRI
+1156 
-1163 PRQGRVKCYIG
+1163 QEVKNVPMAQEAK
-1174 RRISAQVSHTEETEG
+1174 SAPQEKE
-1189 GHYAVIEADD
+1189 
-1199 LQPSHFDAAVNERH
+1199 
-1213 FIPEAQPK
+1213 QPK
-1221 DRATTA
+1221 EAKVVSTP
-1227 SFEQQEDFGR
+1227 EQR
-1237 NLRVPNLIFSEAS
+1237 
-1250 IYSGAPVVNAR
+1250 
-1261 GEVIQ
+1261 
-1266 GNGRSAGI
+1266 
-1274 KSAYRS
+1274 
-1280 HPESSGR
+1280 
-1287 YKEYLTEHAAD
+1287 
-1298 WGLKREDVAG
+1298 
-1308 MKAPVLVHM
+1308 
-1317 LDVDDEEAIRL
+1317 
-1328 GQFTDND
+1328 
-1335 VTVTGGTENTK
+1335 
-1346 NLLPENV
+1346 
-1353 ILKLPTEKQGEVAR
+1353 
-1367 ILFAS
+1367 
-1372 DEADGDKIADE
+1372 
-1383 KFSSAFLYLYQHNAI
+1383 
-1398 SLEEYNS
+1398 
-1405 LFTANSLNS
+1405 
-1414 QDGVRKPLE
+1414 
-1423 AAKRELVTRLLDS
+1423 DS
-1436 VFTKVDPTLKAI
+1436 VA
-1448 VFGRKSVPGIKS
+1448 S
-1460 EQLNAIKRLL
+1460 E
-1470 LTDFFFTTSADAQTR
+1470 
-1485 ARSLRNDLLGALLFI
+1485 
-1500 SKYPGP
+1500 
-1506 SEDTKTEGKDPLRT
+1506 KT
-1520 FLRNMFSAAPVLP
+1520 
-1533 GMKSLAESYSPESLE
+1533 
-1548 IANLFFKSLEAI
+1548 
-1560 NAFTHKY
+1560 
-1567 YSETNPQTLFEQS
+1567 
-1580 EATQSLSKEELFRQA
+1580 
-1595 FPFYQEAHRIAYAR
+1595 
-1609 REASFDAPLTEHYAR
+1609 
-1624 KESAERGEAGY
+1624 
-1635 HKTDFGYESGNKEN
+1635 
-1649 GKYIAIDKKGNYIE
+1649 
-1663 QSEWRNGKRHGI
+1663 
-1675 STLYYPNGNVRCE
+1675 
-1688 GRFFEG
+1688 
-1694 APAGAF
+1694 
-1700 TEYNSRGQLI
+1700 
-1710 RHFTFPKD
+1710 
-1718 GREATGVYTDY
+1718 
-1729 YQNEAHSVEGCI
+1729 QNE
-1741 RSKGAFKAGQ
+1741 
-1751 REGVWKHYDREG
+1751 
-1763 NLILTENY
+1763 
-1771 SHGAL
+1771 
-1776 QGSYLKLQPVG
+1776 
-1787 ESFGG
+1787 
-1792 HVQAQYVD
+1792 
-1800 GQPEGRYIEMHEGS
+1800 
-1814 DAVKFDGSI
+1814 
-1823 ENGKFVGKR
+1823 
-1832 DGSGSPY
+1832 
-1839 LLGEPLHTTFDLST
+1839 
-1853 DAFGHGERK
+1853 
-1862 EITLTDK
+1862 
-1869 EGNSLTVQLSSE
+1869 
-1881 TDRNG
+1881 
-1886 KPYVLTSDGKLSYGV
+1886 
-1901 IPGGLV
+1901 
-1907 PEEPKTKEVRLSLGN
+1907 
-1922 DVREEGTYRYGL
+1922 
-1934 AHIME
+1934 
-1939 EHFAQMKSFG
+1939 
-1949 FDTVEA
+1949 
-1955 YIKHVLTHINRAVL
+1955 
-1969 EKKRKNGV
+1969 
-1977 SYFVV
+1977 
-1982 TVPFPSS
+1982 
-1989 KHPDEN
+1989 
-1995 LMDSL
+1995 
-2000 LVTLYDDD
+2000 
-2008 DHWEIINSWRTSEF
+2008 
-2022 YIKRKEQEPSV
+2022 
-2033 PTVGLPY
+2033 
-2040 ATNRAEGREH
+2040 
-2050 GTSEGSNPGHS
+2050 
-2061 VGTLNLSLSDD
+2061 
-2072 KDTKKSEPSDAPLT
+2072 
-2086 KQNDFGAEE
+2086 
-2095 GVQKSEETISLPK
+2095 EETISLPK
-2108 EDKPLEEENYGR
+2108 EKEPLEKENYGR
-2120 TERKDE
+2120 TERTTE
-2126 RSAAADSRV
+2126 RGSAADSRL
-2135 GKEPRLQSDGS
+2135 GKETRSQGDGT
-2146 TGDSVHGSSSDNT
+2146 TGDSLHGSGSEHSVDT
-2159 GDPVQRSTGVHSGR
+2159 VQRSTGIHSGR
-2173 TTDLRETST
+2173 TTDLKETST
-2182 STKAAE
+2182 SAKTAE

-2196 LQDAFVP
+2196 LQNAFVP
-2203 SAFTL
+2203 SAFVL
-2208 PQTEQGRLEANV
+2208 PQTERERLEANI
-2220 DALILLYEIEAEGR
+2220 DALILLYEIEASAR

-2246 YTGWGGLSSSL
+2246 YTGWGGLSNSL
-2257 FNFLANE
+2257 FSFLANE

-2270 RSRRLS
+2270 RSQRLN

-2281 KELVAIVRNA
+2281 KELIGIVRNA
-2291 ETAFYTPDYVC
+2291 ETAFYTPGYVC

-2338 NGVSLS
+2338 KSVSLS

-2364 IAVDGYE
+2364 IEVDGYE
-2371 NEPLKHPYDLII
+2371 NEPLKHPYDLIM

-2393 FDRKLSRQLAR
+2393 YDKKLSR
-2404 KLGRAYNLHN
+2404 KLMRELGKAYNLHN

-2421 NSLSEGGIAIYIT
+2421 NSLSDGGVAIYIT
-2434 SRHTLDSACDKLR
+2434 SRHTLDSACNKLR
-2447 SYAGEMGV
+2447 SYAKEKGI

-2466 TFTST
+2466 TFTGT

-2486 AGEEPIDIK
+2486 DGEEPIDIK
-2495 YLGLKDLPEDE
+2495 YLGLKDLPDSE

-2529 GSYRGE
+2529 GTYRGV
-2535 RERNSYMPQR
+2535 RERNNYMPQR
-2545 VFKGNLTLYAFPGKE
+2545 VFKGNLTLYAFPDKE

-2571 LELKKGKINTE
+2571 LDLKKGKINSE

-2587 VEAQPFQ
+2587 TEEQPFQ

-2614 CIIGEGGVAVDT
+2614 CIIGEGGVAADT
-2626 FRHKGKKIKCVEAI
+2626 FRHKGKKIKSVEAV
-2640 KAYTDLR
+2640 KAYIGLR
-2647 DLLLAQVELESKED
+2647 DLLLAQVELESKAD

-2668 DHRKLLSDAYHAY
+2668 KHRKLLSDAYNAY
-2681 TDQYGL
+2681 TQQYGF
-2687 VTEHKELKSI
+2687 VTEHNEIKSI

-2706 VFGLE
+2706 IFGLE
-2711 HTENNLVQDKAGKVR
+2711 HTENTLVQDEKTGKVR
-2726 LVRELKTRDESILD
+2726 LARELKTRGESILEQ
-2740 KRTCFPTRVP
+2740 RTCFPTREP

-2759 VNISRAYKNKL
+2759 VNISRAYKNGL
-2770 DVDYI
+2770 DGDYI
-2775 ATLRG
+2775 ANLLGT
-2780 SDAAHVRSELIAH
+2780 DVEHVRRELVAH
-2793 GYAYEDPITNEIV
+2793 GYAYEDPTTNEIV

-2826 NEQGKYDHNVE
+2826 NEQGKYDHNIE

-2852 AVSLQSS
+2852 AVSLQST

-2871 EKICEYNVTLYDD
+2871 EKICEYNVDLYED

-2892 ARFISGEIFSGLPT
+2892 ARFISGEIFSGLPA
-2906 GVITKKNYPN
+2906 GVFTKKRYPN
-2916 EITNYALS
+2916 EITNFALS

-2937 GFKDNR
+2937 GVKDNR
-2943 GYSIRVPDEEAMNA
+2943 GNSIRVPDEEAMNA

-2980 TKIEDIYN
+2980 TKLEDIYN
-2988 EKFNRQRLPEY
+2988 EKFNRQRLPEH
-2999 PVPQIEYYPNAAHG
+2999 PIPQIEYYPNASHE
-3013 IKLYEHQKKAVSR
+3013 IKLYDHQKKAVSR

-3121 LKLIPDSPKAR
+3121 LKLIPDSKEAR
-3132 DDYYESLKKQFREK
+3132 EDYYNSLKEQFREK

-3151 NSANRSACREL
+3151 NNNDSSACREL

-3179 AEQTL
+3179 AEQAL
-3184 DKKTNRRTDDIL
+3184 NKKTDRRTDDIL

-3279 PDVLEAY
+3279 PDVLETY
-3286 GMTSF
+3286 GMTNF

-3312 FKLVARFKKFVH
+3312 FKPVARFKKFVH

-3353 PKLKGGQYTQVVL
+3353 PKLKGGKYTQVVL

-3376 LQIVDAIEAN
+3376 LQIVDAIEEN
-3386 EKRHGDDKL
+3386 EKQHGDDKL

-3414 LLNPALPNE
+3414 LLNPAFPNE

-3460 PSKGGSSSPYDIF
+3460 PSKGSSSSAYDIF
-3473 HAGDAS
+3473 HAGDAD

-3496 IPRSEI
+3496 IPRNEI

-3573 RNGNTLAQMGRE
+3573 RNGNTLAKMGRE

-3605 QSKLNFTAPVMA
+3605 LSKLNFTAPVMA
-3617 PLNASITETED
+3617 PLNASVSETED

-3655 HEANDRLQRLTTEK
+3655 HEAQDKLQMLTTEK

-3682 LRQYTNDIAVL
+3682 LRQYTSDIAVL

-3701 AAEKGLQEDHP
+3701 AAEQMLQASHP
-3712 ALYSETQEGEKKHTS
+3712 ALYSETQGEGKSHTS
-3727 AQGWYKDIYIDGKK
+3727 AQGWYKDVYIDGKK
-3741 AKEPLNELT
+3741 TKEPLNELT
-3750 KFIDKVKGSLPH
+3750 KYIDKIKGSLTRTS
-3762 LAKENNEIRIDNHI
+3762 KEGNEIRIDNDI
-3776 TVKIGSR
+3776 TIKIGSR

-3791 QITVDGVPLP
+3791 QITVGGVAVP
-3801 MDLLSDRGAL
+3801 MNVLSDRNTL

-3825 MRDFVHVQVPR
+3825 TRDFIRVEAPR
-3836 MEHALEKRTAFVE
+3836 LEHSLAKKTAFVD

-3858 KLNELRTAEEEVATL
+3858 KLNELHAVEEQVATL
-3873 KQKLLEEGK
+3873 KQKLAEEGK
-3882 AAEEE
+3882 MIEAE
-3887 RARRQAERS
+3887 RARRRAERS
-3896 AQEVQEAE
+3896 EQGSSDTEE
-3904 AKPTDE
+3904 PTDE
-3910 DVQYRKGVQDG
+3910 AFRIGNEPSEKRISERTWHKLVDRLGKSGLATEFVTDSKAFSEKLNSLKRSERELIGGKTVFGFVDKRTGVVYLNPETMDANTPLHECAHLWNALIRTANPELWARGRYLIEQSPYAFDVRNEGSYSGLSAEERADEALARAIADRGEKILKQSGMRGLALRAWIRDVWQHILAFFGIKKKAKTLNDLTDMALGDLLNGQAESYEIPKEEEASQILFRIGNKRRAEYRDRLRKKRTDLSDVAIEKTLDAIEAFGEEEAGDKGDSKLETLALHWTLNGSIDLTREANEKDLDDIPDSTLVRQAAEAARRKKVDPMQYDSPKTLLSDIAEGMTFDKRLDPDKEPCFTARHEVPGTDIVVYDVANNKKGQRAVRAFVDSHWGVNANPWCLITRNTDAANFWRHYSYIQKRIAFQNGKLLAFKACDSDGKQEPWWNRQDRCTQGVPFRKDLGGEKYLPLVVNEVTGAPIGDAPKYALRGERGGNLYEEWTPNGKHLLLRETHEGPYKKTFERWTEDGALIERNKQKNGHLEENQWYSSGQRKYLSIDTGRGRVSSSWHENGNRESFSLSKPGNYYYVEWYENGQRQLIKTDSNDEQHIERWYENGQPKEITSQNSESYRRESWHENGQRALLDTHDRDGNRHIERWNENGHRSSLKATNKEGNERIERWYENGQHSSLEITDKEGNSRKEAWYENGQHSSLDIINKEGDRRLERWYENGQRKLLETTDKGENLCREIWNEDGDRIGLETRDNEGDRCKESWDEKGIRRNLSIVKRNCNVIYEIWFDERGEVVSADYINYRSEIRFQRKNGEFTETARVGSQNSEEALREMAQAFLEETGEELRFPGAKPLATDVQYRKGKQVTLTDVKGNSLTVRLSDEKDRNGNPYVLTSDG
-3921 DARALDAPLE
+3921 KLSYGVIPGGLV
-3931 TFTPERARDTLAK
+3931 PEEPKTKEVRLSLGNDVREKGTYRYGLVHIMEDHYAQMKSFGFDTVEAYIK
-3944 LRAAKPIAVDVAK
+3944 H
-3957 ARELYDFTPKGVR
+3957 
-3970 TWILNTLRNRT
+3970 ILNN
-3981 FKNED
+3981 
-3986 TGENDIILSRR
+3986 
-3997 GAYKFVS
+3997 
-4004 HGMHNEVRAA
+4004 
-4014 SASVIPELIYK
+4014 
-4025 GIFIGETNAEKD
+4025 IGEAVFEKRYEGKTTHFVFTVPFPSRSHPSRENTDSLLVEIGDESDHWEVISTWRTGKSFIEKKKKEAEAAVPAIGLPHATNVAEGHQNGTTESSNS
-4037 DANYVRYRYYVAGL
+4037 AVVAGTQNL
-4051 KVSEE
+4051 P
-4056 EYTVKIVVGI
+4056 
-4066 DENGKQYYDQELTAI
+4066 L
-4081 EKGRLID
+4081 
-4088 ILNQPAEGFTATAG
+4088 
-4102 EPIPSTSLTG
+4102 STD
-4112 KDTKLLSLLGDL
+4112 KDTK
-4124 KKKAGEA
+4124 KINNTNEA
-4131 WEATSNPQSA
+4131 WEAIDNPQSA
-4141 EDEVAQHNAYR
+4141 ADEVTQHDVYR
-4152 HALTTQYG
+4152 DALTAQYG
-4160 EAARDTEADKA
+4160 EATRDVEADKT
-4171 RKQRVAEDALRKLGL
+4171 RKQQVAEDALRKLGL
-4186 EGVPVEVVSRSEVA
+4186 EGVEVEVVSRSDVA

-4246 LLGKEGLATLTHE
+4246 LLGKKGLATLTHE

-4283 AEEYIAE
+4283 AEEYIAG

-4297 PSVWARIA
+4297 PSLWARIA
-4305 GFIRNLLR
+4305 GFIRNALR

-4340 QSSTDALLHR
+4340 QSSTDTLLHR
-4350 ADEKRVISRCRDL
+4350 ADEKRVIARCQEL

-4389 LKLTEAMNEL
+4389 LKLTDAMNEL

-4437 NLDKVY
+4437 NIDKVY

-4455 ETRKKYDEMMQTVRR
+4455 ETRKKYDRMMQAVRY
-4470 FARKAQLSPELT
+4470 FARNAQLSPEMT

-4494 NAEMRRRAEEMFD
+4494 NAEMRRRAEELFD
-4507 PTMRTEEQEEILND
+4507 PTTRTEEQEEILND
-4521 YYNKLFPGWYK
+4521 YYSKLFPSWNK
-4532 QHEDVYTGK
+4532 QNGEAYASE
-4541 AEAEEAFFDALKDA
+4541 AEAREAFFDALKEA
-4555 LTTKDYAA
+4555 LIHKDYAA

-4583 RAVVNEADPLRAF
+4583 KAITDEGNLLNAF
-4596 TQAVEARAGHQDVYH
+4596 TEAVEARAGHQDVYH

-4632 IDEATYQKVT
+4632 IDEETYRKVT
-4642 GMFAHYVPMQGW
+4642 EMFEHYVPMQGW
-4654 KENTNQTPWEYSIRT
+4654 KENTNQTPWEYTIRT

-4717 QQYGSDY
+4717 QRYGSDY

-4734 QQEGDKKRWVEA
+4734 QQEGDTKRWVEA

-4752 RKTEKGDAIESTT
+4752 HKTEKGDAIESTT
-4765 RETAEAFFARMK
+4765 QETAEAFFARMK
-4777 ELESRG
+4777 ELEAKG
-4783 LARRRTQRTRPETGY
+4783 LARQRTQSTRPETGY

-4833 TRHNRATDS
+4833 TRHNRASDA

-4923 EEYKA
+4923 NEYKA

-4935 AFLTGDKRSAQST
+4935 AFLTGDKRSARST

-4953 NSLKARA
+4953 NSLTARA

-4981 SRFAAYAAARKIGLG
+4981 SRFAAYAAARKMGLG

-5044 MFRDHPW
+5044 MFRDHPK
-5051 RAAGWSLGLIL
+5051 RAAAWSIGLIL
-5062 LQPLMTILYTAL
+5062 LQPLMTLLYTAL
-5074 ASPDGDDGDDEDE
+5074 ANPDGDDGDDEDE
-5087 TLQERYDRLP
+5087 TLQEKYDRLP

-5124 GPEMRAL
+5124 SPEMRAL

-5168 MSLSGFTDANELAE
+5168 ASISSFTDANELAE
-5182 RGERGA
+5182 RGENGA

-5195 SIPSALQPFGD
+5195 AVPSALQPFGD

-5215 RRIYGESIYHRGT
+5215 RRIYGESVYHRGT

-5235 KSTPRWMTNAAAGWN
+5235 KTTPRWMTNAAAGWN

-5295 RTADMLTDPKGG
+5295 RATDMLTDKNEG

-5325 DPMMQGSEARRNF
+5325 DPLMQGSEARRNF
-5338 YRRRRALHQDIE
+5338 YSTRRALRQDIE
-5350 RIDRMKRN
+5350 RIDRMRRN
-5358 AKGADYKEANE
+5358 AKNADYKEANE
-5369 IRNSIRTYLNGR
+5369 IRNSIRTYLDGR

-5389 AKRFDTLSDTM
+5389 AKRFDALSDTM
-5400 QAHDEAYAGRDT
+5400 QAHDETYAGKDT
-5412 ATRLSVRERDTRA
+5412 ETRLSVRERDTRA

>member
-40 ESMYAVTDAAAT
+40 ESMYAVTDAPAV

-70 TLKEPKAKTNLLP
+70 TLKEPKAKENLLT

-96 VNGVGISK
+96 VNGVSIRK
-104 AEKEATP
+104 EEKESTP
-111 KVAMPPLAAPQEER
+111 KAAMPPLAAPQEER
-125 EPLNINS
+125 EPLNIDS
-132 IFDPHIDRVGNR
+132 IFDPHIDRAGNR

-201 VMKKELNR
+201 VMEKELNR

-272 EKQETIS
+272 EKQETIT

-294 AGATKAADQASEAD
+294 AGATKEADQAIKTD
-308 AKFASGL
+308 AFMASGL
-315 PSPTSGKIWEIMS
+315 PSSTSAQIWKTTS

-370 VWEGFKNNIFTRKA
+370 VWEGFKNNILTRKA

-532 GERIVKDATQAAIMT
+532 GGRIVKDATQAAIMT
-547 ATLNTPSVVS
+547 ATLNAPSVVS

-573 DIADMSEFIPINDD
+573 DIADISEFIPINDD

-598 NRNKALRKAFTS
+598 NRNKALRKAFTA
-610 QWIENYTEL
+610 QWIENYSEL

-659 GSVRRAANVQGLGGE
+659 GSVRRAANIQGLGGE

-712 TQVAFGILGGGSHAI
+712 TQIAFGLLGGGSHAL

-775 YRDAMQRGNEAKDDA
+775 YRDAMQRGNEAKDNA
-790 TRQAAVK
+790 TRQKAVK

-810 LQTRRSVLQEAEAE
+810 LQTRRSVLQGAEAE

-854 DREGNSTRARYN
+854 DREGNSTWARYN

-881 QDENGNPHLL
+881 QDESGNPHLL
-891 GKGTLYLRAPETEDG
+891 GKGTLYLRAPETEG
-906 SAEIIPVPSDQ
+906 ESAEIIPVPSDQ

-998 AQTAETKAAPIP
+998 AQEAETEAAPIP

-1075 ETEEDYQNRKAEA
+1075 ETEEEYQSRKAEA
-1088 RKATTGDLQ
+1088 RKATSGDLQ

-1115 SLNALHAETPKTEEA
+1115 SLTALHAETPKTEEA

-1174 RRISAQVSHTEETEG
+1174 RQISAQVSHTEETEG

-1287 YKEYLTEHAAD
+1287 YKEYLTEHAAH
-1298 WGLKREDVAG
+1298 WGLKREDVAS

-1506 SEDTKTEGKDPLRT
+1506 SDRTITEGMDPLRT

-1533 GMKSLAESYSPESLE
+1533 GMKSLAESFSPESLE
-1548 IANLFFKSLEAI
+1548 IANLFFKSPEAI
-1560 NAFTHKY
+1560 NDFTRKY

-1580 EATQSLSKEELFRQA
+1580 EATQSLSKEELFRQE

-1609 REASFDAPLTEHYAR
+1609 REASFDASLTEHYAR
-1624 KESAERGEAGY
+1624 KESAERGEDGY

-1763 NLILTENY
+1763 NLILTETY
-1771 SHGAL
+1771 SHGTL

-1832 DGSGSPY
+1832 DSSGSPY
-1839 LLGEPLHTTFDLST
+1839 VLGKPLHTTIDLST
-1853 DAFGHGERK
+1853 DAFRQGERK

-1869 EGNSLTVQLSSE
+1869 EGNSLTVQLSNE
-1881 TDRNG
+1881 KDRNG

-1922 DVREEGTYRYGL
+1922 DVKVKGTYRYGL
-1934 AHIME
+1934 THIME
-1939 EHFAQMKSFG
+1939 EHFAQLKALG

-1955 YIKHVLTHINRAVL
+1955 YIKHVLTHINKAVL
-1969 EKKRKNGV
+1969 EKKRENGV

-1989 KHPDEN
+1989 KHPNEN

-2000 LVTLYDDD
+2000 LVTLYNKSDY
-2008 DHWEIINSWRTSEF
+2008 WEVINTWRTSEA
-2022 YIKRKEQEPSV
+2022 YIERKGQEPSV

-2040 ATNRAEGREH
+2040 ATDKAEVRPGEPIK
-2050 GTSEGSNPGHS
+2050 GSDS
-2061 VGTLNLSLSDD
+2061 AYAAGTLNLPLSND

-2086 KQNDFGAEE
+2086 KQNASGAEE
-2095 GVQKSEETISLPK
+2095 GVQKEITLTDYKGKSVTLQLSDEK
-2108 EDKPLEEENYGR
+2108 DRNGKPYVL
-2120 TERKDE
+2120 T
-2126 RSAAADSRV
+2126 
-2135 GKEPRLQSDGS
+2135 SDGELS
-2146 TGDSVHGSSSDNT
+2146 YG
-2159 GDPVQRSTGVHSGR
+2159 
-2173 TTDLRETST
+2173 
-2182 STKAAE
+2182 
-2188 GANASQGN
+2188 
-2196 LQDAFVP
+2196 
-2203 SAFTL
+2203 
-2208 PQTEQGRLEANV
+2208 
-2220 DALILLYEIEAEGR
+2220 EI
-2234 KATPKEQEILAK
+2234 P
-2246 YTGWGGLSSSL
+2246 GGL
-2257 FNFLANE
+2257 
-2264 KRNATE
+2264 
-2270 RSRRLS
+2270 
-2276 EFIDD
+2276 
-2281 KELVAIVRNA
+2281 
-2291 ETAFYTPDYVC
+2291 
-2302 DALWDIAK
+2302 
-2310 RLGFKGGNVL
+2310 
-2320 EPAMGV
+2320 
-2326 GRIIQHMPNSLR
+2326 
-2338 NGVSLS
+2338 LS
-2344 GYEKDD
+2344 GE
-2350 FSGRIARLLYPNAA
+2350 
-2364 IAVDGYE
+2364 
-2371 NEPLKHPYDLII
+2371 
-2383 ANVPFGQNAP
+2383 
-2393 FDRKLSRQLAR
+2393 
-2404 KLGRAYNLHN
+2404 
-2414 FFIAKGF
+2414 
-2421 NSLSEGGIAIYIT
+2421 
-2434 SRHTLDSACDKLR
+2434 
-2447 SYAGEMGV
+2447 
-2455 DFLGAIRLPSD
+2455 
-2466 TFTST
+2466 
-2471 GTAVVSDI
+2471 
-2479 LVFRKRR
+2479 
-2486 AGEEPIDIK
+2486 
-2495 YLGLKDLPEDE
+2495 
-2506 VVQYDDTPFAVN
+2506 
-2518 EYFDTHPQQVL
+2518 
-2529 GSYRGE
+2529 
-2535 RERNSYMPQR
+2535 
-2545 VFKGNLTLYAFPGKE
+2545 
-2560 PAKELQEAIKR
+2560 
-2571 LELKKGKINTE
+2571 
-2582 LREQP
+2582 
-2587 VEAQPFQ
+2587 
-2594 EGRLSV
+2594 
-2600 VGDEV
+2600 
-2605 YRYADGEKS
+2605 
-2614 CIIGEGGVAVDT
+2614 
-2626 FRHKGKKIKCVEAI
+2626 
-2640 KAYTDLR
+2640 
-2647 DLLLAQVELESKED
+2647 
-2661 ATDKEIE
+2661 
-2668 DHRKLLSDAYHAY
+2668 
-2681 TDQYGL
+2681 
-2687 VTEHKELKSI
+2687 
-2697 LEEDADSYL
+2697 
-2706 VFGLE
+2706 
-2711 HTENNLVQDKAGKVR
+2711 
-2726 LVRELKTRDESILD
+2726 
-2740 KRTCFPTRVP
+2740 
-2750 DKADNITDA
+2750 
-2759 VNISRAYKNKL
+2759 
-2770 DVDYI
+2770 
-2775 ATLRG
+2775 
-2780 SDAAHVRSELIAH
+2780 
-2793 GYAYEDPITNEIV
+2793 
-2806 DSVEYLSGDVVTKL
+2806 
-2820 AEAKEN
+2820 AEAKEVRISLGDDDYGMTRMVN
-2826 NEQGKYDHNVE
+2826 TNGIKESGFKTVEEYIQHVLRNASQMEKWEFLNDSKYQIVTPPFTSTLGKDTIDILHVIPSADGTFWEITTPWRTTKRRLNATKELKQRNEERDRASEEKPEKDDTLRKHRRNDAFRIGDEPNGKRISERTWHRLIDRLRKSGLAVEFVTDSKAFSEKLNSLNARDRELIGDKTVYGFVDKRTGVVYLNPETMDANTPLHECAHLWNALIRKLNPELWARGRYLIEQSPYAFEVRNEEAYSGLSAEERADE
-2837 ALTAVQ
+2837 ALA
-2843 PERVIYSNI
+2843 RAI
-2852 AVSLQSS
+2852 ADRGEKILKRSGMRGLALRAWIRDVWQHILAFFGIKPKAQSLNEFADMALGDLLKGQSES
-2859 WIPKEIKENFLR
+2859 YEIPKEADASQILFRIGNKRREEYRGRLR
-2871 EKICEYNVTLYDD
+2871 NKRADLSDVAIEKTL
-2884 PVSGEHRV
+2884 
-2892 ARFISGEIFSGLPT
+2892 
-2906 GVITKKNYPN
+2906 
-2916 EITNYALS
+2916 
-2924 ARPTSLWKITKDT
+2924 
-2937 GFKDNR
+2937 
-2943 GYSIRVPDEEAMNA
+2943 
-2957 VKVTVE
+2957 
-2963 RIKQMF
+2963 
-2969 VDWLEEKEEHR
+2969 
-2980 TKIEDIYN
+2980 
-2988 EKFNRQRLPEY
+2988 
-2999 PVPQIEYYPNAAHG
+2999 
-3013 IKLYEHQKKAVSR
+3013 
-3026 ALSQSTLFAHEVGT
+3026 
-3040 GKTFTMVTTAME
+3040 
-3052 MRRLGLAKKPMIVVQ
+3052 
-3067 NATIGGFVTD
+3067 
-3077 ARKLYPQAKILAPGK
+3077 
-3092 RDMSAE
+3092 
-3098 NRKRLLGKIATGDY
+3098 
-3112 DMVIVPTSF
+3112 
-3121 LKLIPDSPKAR
+3121 
-3132 DDYYESLKKQFREK
+3132 
-3146 IEAAQ
+3146 
-3151 NSANRSACREL
+3151 
-3162 QKSLCK
+3162 
-3168 LMEDEAKATEK
+3168 
-3179 AEQTL
+3179 
-3184 DKKTNRRTDDIL
+3184 
-3196 TFDKLNVDALFLD
+3196 
-3209 EAHQY
+3209 
-3214 KKLGLITNLGQ
+3214 
-3225 IKGVDT
+3225 
-3231 QSSEQA
+3231 
-3237 VSAYLKILDVRRKS
+3237 
-3251 GGKNVILA
+3251 
-3259 TGTPVSNTMAE
+3259 
-3270 IWTMMRYIN
+3270 
-3279 PDVLEAY
+3279 
-3286 GMTSF
+3286 
-3291 DDFASTYG
+3291 
-3299 EITEDLEYKMDQT
+3299 
-3312 FKLVARFKKFVH
+3312 
-3324 LNELLTAWRMCADVV
+3324 
-3339 RTLDVKELQQGNRI
+3339 
-3353 PKLKGGQYTQVVL
+3353 
-3366 PKGDALNDAI
+3366 
-3376 LQIVDAIEAN
+3376 DAIEAFG
-3386 EKRHGDDKL
+3386 EEEAGDRGDSKL
-3395 PALNVVA
+3395 E
-3402 HTLAKQASIDLR
+3402 TLALHWTLQGSIDL
-3414 LLNPALPNE
+3414 
-3423 PSSKTNAAVQK
+3423 T
-3434 IYEKYKE
+3434 KE
-3441 TDDIKGTQ
+3441 ADAKDLDDIPDSTLVRQAAEAARRKKVDPMQYNSPKTLLSDIAEGMTFDKRLDPDKEPCFTARHEVPGT
-3449 LVFLDIFQSKD
+3449 DIVV
-3460 PSKGGSSSPYDIF
+3460 YDV
-3473 HAGDAS
+3473 AD
-3479 TRFNAYE
+3479 
-3486 YIRDELVKKG
+3486 DKKG
-3496 IPRSEI
+3496 QQ
-3502 ACITDIK
+3502 A
-3509 DGQTADVKREALFE
+3509 
-3523 KVRNGEVRVLL
+3523 VRAFVD
-3534 GSTEKMGVGVNVQ
+3534 SHWGVNANPWCLI
-3547 TRLCAL
+3547 TRNVNAWNYWNHYNYIQKQIAFQNGKLLAFKACDRDSMQSPWWNRQDKNSPGVPIRKDLGEGKYLPISVEETTGTPIGKTAQYALCGERGGNLYEEWTPDGKHILFREKRDGADKFYERWTPKGVL
-3553 HHLDIVNRPM
+3553 IERYE
-3563 DFAQRNGRML
+3563 QKNGNVKNENWNAHGRL
-3573 RNGNTLAQMGRE
+3573 ILLFIGSKSGNIYSEWHENGKRKAFKLSRNGNTYSIEWNKKGKRSYLEEKDKDGNERIEDYYENGKHQLLEEKDKDGNERKEKWYENGKHQLLE
-3585 VEIFVYGTEETLDA
+3585 VKDKDGNERKEKWYENGKRKLLEVKDKDGNERKEQWYENGKRQSLETKDTDGNEYAEIWLWTGQRQLFETTDKNGNRRTEEWHENGKRFSL
-3599 ASYNRL
+3599 
-3605 QSKLNFTAPVMA
+3605 
-3617 PLNASITETED
+3617 ETED
-3628 VSDEN
+3628 KEGNRHREEWYKNGQRQLLETTSKDGSKRKEGWHENGQRQLLETTDKDGCKYTEEWDEN
-3633 ALQMTSA
+3633 GTRKDLSIYKRSDNVIYKIGLDEKGEVKSA
-3640 ELTAALSGSTTAVDL
+3640 QYINFNDNSISFRRKNGELTETFRMGTKNPEEALR
-3655 HEANDRLQRLTTEK
+3655 E
-3669 KMHDRKRDENSAR
+3669 
-3682 LRQYTNDIAVL
+3682 IAQAFL
-3693 PKLIEDTK
+3693 E
-3701 AAEKGLQEDHP
+3701 
-3712 ALYSETQEGEKKHTS
+3712 ETGE
-3727 AQGWYKDIYIDGKK
+3727 
-3741 AKEPLNELT
+3741 
-3750 KFIDKVKGSLPH
+3750 
-3762 LAKENNEIRIDNHI
+3762 
-3776 TVKIGSR
+3776 
-3783 SLGEAYIE
+3783 
-3791 QITVDGVPLP
+3791 
-3801 MDLLSDRGAL
+3801 
-3811 SNGQGLIT
+3811 
-3819 RVYNKL
+3819 
-3825 MRDFVHVQVPR
+3825 
-3836 MEHALEKRTAFVE
+3836 
-3849 GYKDLGAFP
+3849 
-3858 KLNELRTAEEEVATL
+3858 ELRFPDT
-3873 KQKLLEEGK
+3873 
-3882 AAEEE
+3882 
-3887 RARRQAERS
+3887 
-3896 AQEVQEAE
+3896 
-3904 AKPTDE
+3904 KPTDE
-3910 DVQYRKGVQDG
+3910 DVQYRKGAQEG
-3921 DARALDAPLE
+3921 GARPLDAPLE
-3931 TFTPERARDTLAK
+3931 TFTPERARDTLTK
-3944 LRAAKPIAVDVAK
+3944 LRAAKPITVDVAK
-3957 ARELYDFTPKGVR
+3957 ARELYEFTRNSAAQWMMNNLRER
-3970 TWILNTLRNRT
+3970 TYSNEDSGETGITIAGRSARKILNHAYNR
-3981 FKNED
+3981 D
-3986 TGENDIILSRR
+3986 
-3997 GAYKFVS
+3997 AYY
-4004 HGMHNEVRAA
+4004 A
-4014 SASVIPELIYK
+4014 SLSVIPEMLQK
-4025 GIFIGETNAEKD
+4025 GIFIGEREAEKS
-4037 DANYVRYRYYVAGL
+4037 DAHYDRYRYYAIGL
-4051 KVSEE
+4051 DIDGTD
-4056 EYTVKIVVGI
+4056 YTAKLVIGI
-4066 DENGKQYYDQELTAI
+4066 DRFGRTFYDQELTAI

-4088 ILNQPAEGFTATAG
+4088 MLNQPAEGFTRTAV
-4102 EPIPSTSLTG
+4102 EPIPSYSLTG
-4112 KDTKLLSLLGDL
+4112 KDTKLFSLLGDL
-4124 KKKAGEA
+4124 TEKAGEA
-4131 WEATSNPQSA
+4131 WEATNNPQSA
-4141 EDEVAQHNAYR
+4141 ADEVTQHDAYR

-4186 EGVPVEVVSRSEVA
+4186 EGVEVEVVSRSEVA

-4297 PSVWARIA
+4297 PSIWARIA

-4350 ADEKRVISRCRDL
+4350 ADEKRVIARCRDL

-4369 KPRKQILSELAAD
+4369 KPRKQILSELAAE

-4409 TWQNDTQSFIEL
+4409 TWQNDTQSFVEL

-4455 ETRKKYDEMMQTVRR
+4455 ETRKKYDEMMHAVRY

-4532 QHEDVYTGK
+4532 QHEDAYAGK
-4541 AEAEEAFFDALKDA
+4541 AEAKEAFFDALKDA

-4642 GMFAHYVPMQGW
+4642 DMFEHYVPMQGW

-4691 AMLKSAMNSIVAAT
+4691 AMLKSAINSIVAAT
-4705 RNEERQALYFFA
+4705 RNEERQALYYFA

-4765 RETAEAFFARMK
+4765 QETAEAFFARMK
-4777 ELESRG
+4777 ALEAQG

-4833 TRHNRATDS
+4833 TRQNRATDS

-5009 NFNKRGTGNSP
+5009 NFNKRGTGNSA

-5051 RAAGWSLGLIL
+5051 RAAGWSAGLIL

-5087 TLQERYDRLP
+5087 TLQEKYDRLP

-5113 LGEGKLIKVPL
+5113 VGEGKLIKVPL

-5150 LALATIDGALNS
+5150 VALATIDGALNS

-5168 MSLSGFTDANELAE
+5168 VSFSGFTDANELAE

-5195 SIPSALQPFGD
+5195 TIPSALQPFGD

-5215 RRIYGESIYHRGT
+5215 RRIYGESVYHRGT

-5338 YRRRRALHQDIE
+5338 YRTRRALRQDIE

-5369 IRNSIRTYLNGR
+5369 IRQSIRTYLDGR

-5389 AKRFDTLSDTM
+5389 MKRFEALSDTM
-5400 QAHDEAYAGRDT
+5400 QAHDEAYAGKDT
-5412 ATRLSVRERDTRA
+5412 ETRLDVRERDTQA

-5433 ERLEAVTK
+5433 DKQLGIRK